1 MSEKSSVRHG
11 LTSAQH
17 EVWLAQQLDPRGTH
31 YKTGS
36 CLEIDGPLDHA
47 LLSTALRHTVSETET
62 LCSRFLTDEDGH
74 PYRAYCPPA
83 PEGSDAVEGP
93 DHVPYT
99 PVLLHHIDLSDHAD
113 PEGEAQRWMERDRAT
128 PVSLDRP
135 GLSSHALFTLGGGRH
150 VYYLG
155 VHHIVIDGTSM
166 ALFYERLAEVY
177 RALRD
182 GHEVP
187 AHSFGDTDRM
197 VAGEEAYRGSA
208 RHERDRAYWTGLFA
222 DRPEPVSLT
231 GRVGARAL
239 APTVR
244 SLTLGPERTGVL
256 GRAAEA
262 TGAHWAR
269 VVIAGVGAFVHR
281 MTGARDIV
289 VSVPVTGRYGANART
304 TPGMVSNRLPL
315 RLAVDPGDSFA
326 RVVEN
331 VSGAMSGL
339 MAHSRYRGEDLDR
352 ELGGSG
358 VSGPSVNVMP
368 YIRPVDFGGPV
379 GLMRSISS
387 GPTTDLTI
395 VLSGTPETGLRVDFE
410 GNPQVYGVQDLDSLQ
425 ERFVRFLADL
435 AADPAA
441 RVDDVALLT
450 SDERDLV
457 LDGWNDTAREVPA
470 ATLPEL
476 LAARAARTP
485 EHEAVVYEGTS
496 LTYAELDARA
506 ERLARALTARG
517 AGPERFV
524 AVAVPRSTELV
535 VALLAVLRSGAA
547 YVPVDPGYPAD
558 RIAHILRDAGAMLV
572 LTTRDAEERLPQD
585 GTPRLLLDGPAA
597 VPETAATAPATAP
610 GPDHPAYVIYTSGS
624 TGRPKGVVVSHRAIV
639 NRLAWMQDTY
649 GLEPSDRVLQKTPS
663 GFDVSVWEFFWP
675 LVQGA
680 TLVVARPEGHLD
692 PAYLADTVRRAGVT
706 TLHFVPS
713 MLDVFLREPSAAS
726 LRGLRRV
733 FCSGEAL
740 SAELRARFRSVSD
753 VPLHNLYGP
762 TEAAVDVTY
771 WPCAEDTGDGPVPI
785 GRPVWNTRMY
795 VLDAALRPVPAG
807 VPGELYIAGVQLARG
822 YLGRPGLSAE
832 RFTADPHGVPGSRM
846 YRTGDLARWNHD
858 GSLDYLGRA
867 DHQVKLRGFRI
878 ELGEIEAA
886 LVRQPEVDQAAVV
899 LREDRPGDQR
909 LVAYTVPAPGSEA
922 DAAPLTARLR
932 ELLPGYMVPAAFVT
946 LPRLPVTPNG
956 KLDRRA
962 LPAPAR
968 TERSGGRAP
977 RTPHEELLRTL
988 FAEVLG
994 VDEVGVDDDF
1004 FELGGHS
1011 LLATRLIS
1019 RIRSTAGAE
1028 VPIQRVFESPSV
1040 AELAPAL
1047 EETGRTRAAVTARP
1061 RPERLPLS
1069 FAQQRLW
1076 FIHQYEGPSPLYNIP
1091 AALRLSGRVDEAAL
1105 SEALADV
1112 VARHE
1117 SLRTVFAEDAHG
1129 PHQVI
1134 LAPEQVPSRL
1144 ETLDSAPERLADDLA
1159 RTARHCFDL
1168 TRDVPLRA
1176 TLLRVAP
1183 EERVL
1188 LLVLHHIAGDGW
1200 SLAPLARDLGTAYA
1214 ARSAGRAPDW
1224 APLPVQY
1231 ADYTLWQR
1239 ELLGTGDDETGS
1251 EAGGE
1256 GGGEGARQLAHWRA
1270 ALAGLPER
1278 LELPTDRPR
1287 PVRRDNSGARLDVT
1301 VPAGLHRSL
1310 AALAGETRTSV
1321 FMVLQ
1326 AALAG
1331 LLTRLGAGTDVPI
1344 GSTIAGRTDAAVE
1357 NLVGFFVNTL
1367 VLRTDTGGD
1376 PTFRELLGRVRER
1389 DLAAYAHQDVPFER
1403 LVEAVNPDRA
1413 TSHHPLFQVMLTFD
1427 TSRQDA
1433 LGELGRLPG
1442 ISTSLLPVH
1451 TGLSRFDL
1459 VFAFDERRDA
1469 EGGHAG
1475 LDLAVEFSTEL
1486 FDTASVRTLT
1496 ERLLRL
1502 LTEVAADPG
1511 ARLGDVDVLLPGE
1524 HHDLLV
1530 AANRPDGAPVSPA
1543 PVTATLPELFE
1554 RQAARHPGRTAL
1566 TFEGTS
1572 LSYADL
1578 NARANRL
1585 ARLLTARGIGPDA
1598 LVALALPRSAEL
1610 VVALLAVVKSGAAYV
1625 PLDPGYPADRL
1636 AHALSDSAPAAL
1648 LTDRATADRLPAHE
1662 VPLVVLGDDPAH
1674 PDGDATRA
1682 YPATDLAQSERIRPL
1697 DPRDTAYVIYTS
1709 GSTGRPKGVA
1719 VPHRNVVRLFSATEQ
1734 WFGFDEHDV
1743 WTLFHSY
1750 AFDFSVWEL
1759 WGPLLHGGRL
1769 VVVPHD
1775 VSRDPAAFLS
1785 LLARERVT
1793 VLNQTPSAFHQL
1805 AAADRESRDE
1815 LALRTVVFGGEALDL
1830 SRLADWYERHAEDA
1844 PALVNM
1850 YGITET
1856 TVHVSHIALDRA
1868 TAAAAS
1874 ASTIG
1879 VNIPDL
1885 RVYVL
1890 DDRLRPTAPGVTGE
1904 MYVAG
1909 AGLARGYLGRPALT
1923 ADRFPADPYA
1933 ALFGEHGT
1941 RMYRTGDLARRR
1953 TDGGLDYL
1961 GRADQQVKIRGF
1973 RIEPG
1978 EIEAVLAAHPAVDDV
1993 AVVAREDVQG
2003 DPRLVAYV
2011 VSGTGTTARALH
2023 DHAAGH
2029 LPDHMLP
2036 SAFVTLDAL
2045 PLTPNGKLDA
2055 KALPAPAHAGQV
2067 TGRAPRGPREEILC
2081 SLFAEVLGV
2090 PRLTVDDSFFDLGG
2104 HSLLAT
2110 RLAARIRSTLGVEL
2124 SVRRLFES
2132 PTVAGLS
2139 AALDGAERAG
2149 AALTAGARPER
2160 LPLSYAQQRLW
2171 FLHQLEGP
2179 SPTYNIT
2186 GALRLTG
2193 ALVPQALRA
2202 AFQDVVVRHESLRTV
2217 FTEDARGAR
2226 QTVLDAASVR
2236 FELPVTD
2243 LTEDLLGRRLEEAA
2257 RHCFDLTT
2265 DIPVRAELFRLG
2277 ADEHVLLLMVHH
2289 IAGDGWSLGPLVRDL
2304 AAAYTARA
2312 AGHAPDWAPLP
2323 VQYADF
2329 ALWQRASLG
2338 DASDATSP
2346 AGRQLAYWKQAL
2358 AGLPDRLEL
2367 PADRPL
2373 PAVASHRGGRVPLT
2387 VPADLHRGA
2396 VALARESRTSVFMVL
2411 QAALAALLTR
2421 LGAGDDIPLGTPVA
2435 GRGDDAVDQVV
2446 GFFVNT
2452 LVLRTDTSGDPTF
2465 RELLD
2470 RVRDTDLSAYDHQ
2483 DLPFEHLVDVLSPT
2497 RSLSHNPLFQVL
2509 LSLDTTQQDALAAL
2523 ATTGLGV
2530 RLLDVTTGVAKLD
2543 LALELAE
2550 HRDADG
2556 TPAGLV
2562 GAAEYSA
2569 DLFDEGTVALL
2580 VERFLRLLAALVAD
2594 PGRRIG
2600 EVDVLSSRELDR
2612 VLVEWNDT
2620 PRSPVDRT
2628 FADYVA
2634 EHAADRPDHLAVESA
2649 DATLTYGELNERANR
2664 LARRFLELGAGPERF
2679 VAVALPRSAD
2689 LVVSA
2694 LAAFKAGAAYLPVD
2708 PAYPAERI
2716 THLVRDASPTLVVTT
2731 SALAAGLP
2739 DTGTP
2744 VLLLDDAGTA
2754 SALAALP
2761 GHDVTDAER
2770 PAPLR
2775 PEHPAYMIYTS
2786 GTTGRP
2792 KGVVVTHTG
2801 LPGLVD
2807 IFTRDCAAGPG
2818 SKVLQHL
2825 SPSFDASFWE
2835 LAMGLLTGAAL
2846 VVAPQETTPGPELA
2860 ELATRYAATHLSLTT
2875 SVLGLLPEGS
2885 LPEGLTLVVG
2895 AEAIP
2900 PELVERW
2907 SPGRTMLNSYGP
2919 TETTV
2924 CSTMSGP
2931 LSGPLTPP
2939 IGSPVANTAV
2949 YVLDAAL
2956 RPVPPGVPGELY
2968 AAGPHLA
2975 RGYHARPALT
2985 SERFVANPFGDP
2997 GTRLYRTGDL
3007 VRWLPDGELEYLGRV
3022 DTQVKIRGLRIE
3034 PTEIEAVI
3042 TERPHLARAAVIV
3055 REDRPGDRRL
3065 VAYVVPEPG
3074 RTVDTAA
3081 LRAELRETLPDH
3093 MIPTAFVVLA
3103 ALPLTINGKLD
3114 RKALPAPD
3122 YSARTSGR
3130 AARDPRE
3137 RLLVELFGEILGVE
3151 SAGVDDGFFDLGG
3164 DSILSIQLVGRARA
3178 AGLVLSVR
3186 DVFEHQTPALLARSA
3201 AEGAGPD
3208 RSARDTDVPAYGP
3221 TPRTPMMGWFADLGS
3236 DMAEFNQSLVLR
3248 VPAALDFDRLGTAL
3262 RAVLDRH
3269 DALRMRVAGDWTIEV
3284 PEPGSVTPA
3293 DCLVRFDAVGLDES
3307 AVRSAVTEQARA
3319 ARSRLAPADGRML
3332 QAVWLDRGA
3341 AQDGLLVLVAN
3352 HLVMDGVTWRILIPD
3367 LAAAYAGD
3375 ALAPVGTPWRRW
3387 ALALTDLAGQP
3398 RTEEELEHWRS
3409 VLGDTPRALRVDPA
3423 RDTHATAGEITAELD
3438 ADTTE
3443 ALLTW
3448 VPGVCRA
3455 TINDVL
3461 LSTFALAVAQWRHG
3475 RAEDPSAPVVV
3486 DLESHGRHEEAVPGA
3501 ELSRTAGWFTSM
3513 YPVRLAPP
3521 AASGD
3526 VSAIRTLKAV
3536 KEQLRAV
3543 PGDGLGYGLLRHL
3556 NPRTRDVL
3564 AALPVPEFGFN
3575 YLGQIGQEGSDEDP
3589 WTIEGGDV
3597 AGIDG
3602 AMPLAHPVD
3611 VNAVARETADGT
3623 RLRARW
3629 TYSRTELETEDTQR
3643 LADAWFRM
3651 LRRLVEEARQPGA
3664 GGLTPSDIAHPTLG
3678 QDEIEHLESD
3688 LPGLQDVLPLA
3699 PLQEGFLFLNLYDE
3713 NARDVYVGQLAF
3725 DLEGTFDGARMR
3737 AAAHALLRR
3746 HANLRAGFRQ
3756 TGSGAWVQVVPAD
3769 VAPDWREY
3777 DLTDRAENERDTEA
3791 ARLAADDRER
3801 RFDLTSP
3808 PLMRF
3813 TAIRLSADRVRL
3825 VMTNHHILLDG
3836 WSMPLLWQELTELYV
3851 SGGDPV
3857 SLPRVRPYRE
3867 YLAWLD
3873 ARDREAARTAWQES
3887 LSGLDEATLL
3897 APGAGPAEAA
3907 PLSVPFGLD
3916 RDATAALSAWARGQG
3931 VTMNTVVQGAWA
3943 LALAQA
3949 TGRDD
3954 VVFGATVSGRPPELP
3969 GVESMIGLFINT
3981 LPVRARLDHAEPLG
3995 DLFRRLQAEQARL
4008 LDHQWA
4014 GLADIQRW
4022 AGHGELFDTAM
4033 VFQNYPVSADTTSR
4047 QLDGL
4052 RVAGYDAVE
4061 STDFAVNLVAHT
4073 RDDALRL
4080 RLDHRADTCPGD
4092 LVRSLADRMLRVL
4105 EALVTDSDIPV
4116 ARLDTLDPAERE
4128 RVLVE
4133 WNGARTELP
4142 GTPLHELITEQ
4153 AHRTP
4158 DATAVA
4164 CGDTSLTYA
4173 ELDARA
4179 NQLARHLLEQGV
4191 GAEDFVAITL
4201 PKSLDA
4207 ITSMLA
4213 VLKTGAA
4220 YLPIDPDYPAE
4231 RITYILGDARPAL
4244 TLTEPVNPADYENR
4258 PHGPLT
4264 DAERRSPWSP
4274 RHAAYM
4280 IYTSGST
4287 GRPKGV
4293 IIEHHALATY
4303 LHRARRTY
4311 TAMNGDT
4318 VLHSPLAFDL
4328 TITALWTPLTA
4339 GGTVHL
4345 TSLEETVAQ
4354 PSLIKA
4360 TPSHLPLLTTLP
4372 ETASPSHTLIL
4383 GGEALHTDHLTA
4395 WRAQHPHVQV
4405 VNAYGPT
4412 ESTVNITDYHLDG
4425 TEEGSVPIG
4434 RPFANTQVYVL
4445 DAALR
4450 PVPPGV
4456 TGELY
4461 LAGEQLAR
4469 GYHGRPALTSERFVA
4484 NPFGDPGTRLY
4495 RTGDLAHWN
4504 HHGHLTYDG
4513 RTDHQI
4519 KLRGHRI
4526 ELGEIDTTLTTQ
4538 PGITQAT
4545 VQLREDQPGD
4555 QRLVAYVVTTDEY
4568 DAEAT
4573 TAALRGR
4580 LPDYMVPTAYVT
4592 LDALP
4597 LTPNGKLD
4605 RKALPAPTY
4614 TPTTTTGRTPRTPRE
4629 EVLCTLF
4636 AEVLGVDRVTIDD
4649 NFFDLGGHSLLATR
4663 LVSRTRTA
4671 LHVELSIR
4679 QLFETPTVAGL
4690 ADALD
4695 TSGTV
4700 RTALTAKPRPER
4712 IPLSYAQQ
4720 RLWFLHQ
4727 LEGPSATY
4735 NTVLTLR
4742 LDGTLDVE
4750 ALRAAIGDVVA
4761 RHESL
4766 RTVFTEDEQGSYQ
4779 IVLPVE
4785 AASTPFTVVDVTEEE
4800 VGARLDEAVG
4810 HRFDLAQELP
4820 ARTSLFRVSERE
4832 HVLLLLI
4839 HHIASDAWS
4848 RAPLAQ
4854 DLTAAYAARVRS
4866 EAPAWAPL
4874 AVQYADYALWQQ
4886 EILGDESDADSLAGR
4901 QLDYWKQQLAG
4912 LPEQLDLPTDRPR
4925 PAVAGYSGDRI
4936 PFTVPAELH
4945 TRLTEL
4951 ARATNTSA
4959 FMVIQAAVAVL
4970 LTRLGAGED
4979 IPIGT
4984 PVAGRTDDAADD
4996 LIGLFINTL
5005 VLRTD
5010 TAGDPSFRRLLDRV
5024 RDTDLAAYAHQ
5035 DLPFERLVE
5044 ALNPTRTL
5052 SHHPLFQVL
5061 LTFNNTDHEGALK
5074 DIAGLPGLAVTL
5086 REVQRTSSKFDL
5098 SFGFA
5103 ESFDASRRP
5112 QGIEAALDF
5121 STELLDRDSAQAIAD
5136 RFLRVLEAATAL
5148 PDRPIG
5154 TIDLMDAAERE
5165 RVLVEW
5171 NGPRTEL
5178 PGTPLHE
5185 LITEQAHRTPDATA
5199 VACGDTFL
5207 TYAELDARANQLARH
5222 LLEQGVGAEDFVA
5235 IALPKSLD
5243 AITSMLAVLKTGAAY
5258 LPIDPDY
5265 PAERITY
5272 ILDDARPALTITE
5285 PVNPAD
5291 YENRPHGPV
5300 TDAERRS
5307 PWSPRHAAYMIYTS
5321 GSTGRPKGVII
5332 EHHAL
5337 ATYLHRARRTYTAMN
5352 GDTVLHSPLAFDLTI
5367 TALWTPLTAG
5377 GTVHLTSLEE
5387 TVAQPS
5393 LIKATPSHLPLL
5405 TTLPETASPSHTLIL
5420 GGEALHTDHLTAWR
5434 AQHPH
5439 VQVINAYGPTESTV
5453 NITDHHLDG
5462 TEEGSVPIGR
5472 PFANTQVYVLD
5483 AALRPVPPGVTGELY
5498 LAGEQLAR
5506 GYHGRPALTSERFV
5520 ANPFGDPG
5528 TRLYRTGDLAHWNH
5542 HGHLTYDGRTDHQIK
5557 LRGHRIELGEIDTT
5571 LTTQPG
5577 ITQATVQ
5584 LREDQPGD
5592 QRLVAYVVTTDEYDE
5607 TTLRDAVAHALPDYM
5622 RPTAYVTLDAL
5633 PLTPN
5638 GKLDRKALPAP
5649 TYTPTTTGRTPRTP
5663 REEILCTLFAEVLG
5677 VDRVT
5682 IDDNFFDLGG
5692 HSLLATRLVSRVRT
5706 ALHVELS
5713 VRQFFETPTIAGLS
5727 GALDQADGARAAL
5740 TAKPRPERIPLSYA
5754 QQRLWFLHQL
5764 EGPSATYNIP
5774 TTLRLTGTLDQ
5785 DALHAAINDLLARH
5799 ESLRT
5804 AYTEDEQG
5812 PRQVIREWE
5821 PGLLP
5826 LVVVDTEEGELDAR
5840 LSGAVHHAF
5849 DLTAGIP
5856 VRATL
5861 FRISEREHVLLLLIH
5876 HIATDAW
5883 SRTPLGQDLAA
5894 AYTARCAG
5902 DAPAWEPLPVQYADY
5917 ALWQREVLGDEADAD
5932 SAAGRQLAHWKERLA
5947 GLPEQLELPT
5957 DRPRPAVADQDGDRV
5972 AFSLDAGL
5980 YARLTELARST
5991 HSSTFMVVQAAL
6003 AALLTRLGAGEDI
6016 PIGTPVAGRTDG
6028 ATENL
6033 VGFFVNTLVLR
6044 TDTSGNPTFRDLLE
6058 KTRRTDL
6065 AAYAHQDLPFER
6077 LVEALNPVRTLAHH
6091 PLFQVM
6097 LILSTADT
6105 DPDASLALPGLRV
6118 GVERS
6123 RLGAA
6128 KVDLAFA
6135 LAETRDGEG
6144 RSTGLTGAL
6153 DFRTD
6158 LFDRSTA
6165 RSLVERF
6172 VRVLETVV
6180 TDPGVRLSHV
6190 PVLAGT
6196 ERHRLL
6202 GEGAGTALE
6211 DLDATLPELF
6221 AAQVLRTPDAPALVQ
6236 GATTVSY
6243 AELDARTTRLARVLR
6258 QQGVRLGTPVVMLME
6273 RSLAHVVATLAI
6285 SRAGGAYVPLHDT
6298 YPLDRMRHVVADTA
6312 ATLVLADRAE
6322 AARAGELGARVMV
6335 VDEFGA
6341 PPGSGYVDGVPDV
6354 GLCPQDL
6361 AYVMYTS
6368 GSTGVP
6374 KGVAVTHRGVVDLV
6388 RDHCWRPDAHER
6400 VLLHAPHAFDV
6411 SCYEMWV
6418 PLVSGGTVVVAP
6430 PGHLD
6435 AAAVTDLIAAHDI
6448 TAIHLTAGFFRV
6460 VAEEAPECFAGVREV
6475 LTGGDVVSPAAVA
6488 RVLEHAPRTVLRH
6501 LYGPTETTLC
6511 VTQHEVRAPYAARG
6525 SLPVGRPTGNTRAYV
6540 LDQYLQPVPAGVPGE
6555 LFISGTG
6562 LARGYLGRPDLTSER
6577 FVADPYGGSGERMY
6591 RTGDLVR
6598 YNPAGELEYLARADD
6613 QVKIRGFRV
6622 ELGEIETVLS
6632 TRPELAQAAVIVR
6645 EDRPG
6650 DRRLVAYV
6658 VAAEGRAGEADP
6670 DALRAF
6676 ARQALP
6682 DYMVPSAF
6690 VVLDALPL
6698 TVNGKLDR
6706 KALPA
6711 PDYAAASTGRAART
6725 PAEEL
6730 LCTLFAEVLG
6740 LSAVGIDDGFFDLGG
6755 DSILSIQLVSRARAA
6770 GLPLA
6775 VRDVFEYQSTAELA
6789 AALAERDGDAH
6800 PEVDEVPPH
6809 GPVPL
6814 TPVMARVAELG
6825 LGGDDFNQSVVV
6837 ALPPAVDGDRLAG
6850 ALQSV
6855 LDHHDAL
6862 RLLVRPDGSAEV
6874 RGPGSVPAADV
6885 LRVVTASPGADDL
6898 DGLVAEVARAARDRL
6913 APAEGR
6919 MLQAVLVDRGAERA
6933 GVLVLVAHHLVVDSV
6948 TWSIVVPDLATAYRG
6963 AEPAPVGTSWR
6974 QWATSLERLATD
6986 PRVEAEITHWE
6997 HTLAGAGALRLDRA
7011 RDVQGEA
7018 GRVGLDL
7025 PSPTTEALLTQVPGS
7040 VNASVNDVLLTAFAF
7055 AVAEWRRGRGE
7066 DPDAPVVVDLESHG
7080 RHEDAVPGAELSRT
7094 AGWFTALHP
7103 VRLAPDV
7110 TDWGRLHQDGDALQD
7125 GLKQVKEQIR
7135 AVPGDGIGFGLLRH
7149 LNPTTGPRLAS
7160 LPEPDFGFNYL
7171 GRRVAPATG
7180 APEPWTV
7187 TGGGVAASRPAAP
7200 MAHAVEISAVVH
7212 EGADGPR
7219 LRAEWTYARRLV
7231 PDHDARL
7238 LAEHWFRA
7246 LEALVE
7252 HAGRPGAGGLTPSDV
7267 TLDSLSQ
7274 SEIEEFESDLES
7286 EWEIEQ

>member
-197 VAGEEAYRGSA
+197 VAGEVAYRGSA

-435 AADPAA
+435 ATDPAA

-450 SDERDLV
+450 PDERDLV

-585 GTPRLLLDGPAA
+585 GTPRLLLDDPAA
-597 VPETAATAPATAP
+597 VPETTATAPAAAP

-639 NRLAWMQDTY
+639 NRLAWMQGTY

-675 LVQGA
+675 LLQGA

-726 LRGLRRV
+726 LSGLRRV

-932 ELLPGYMVPAAFVT
+932 ELLPGYMVPAAFVS

-968 TERSGGRAP
+968 TERSAGRAP

-1069 FAQQRLW
+1069 FAQRRLW

-1159 RTARHCFDL
+1159 RTARHRFDL

-1183 EERVL
+1183 EEHVL

-1486 FDTASVRTLT
+1486 FDTATVRTLT

-1530 AANRPDGAPVSPA
+1530 AANRPYGAPVSPT

-1815 LALRTVVFGGEALDL
+1815 LVLRTVVFGGEALDL

-1856 TVHVSHIALDRA
+1856 TVHVSHVALDRA

-2011 VSGTGTTARALH
+2011 VTGTGTTARALH

-2139 AALDGAERAG
+2139 AVLDGAERAG

-2600 EVDVLSSRELDR
+2600 EADVLSARELDR

-2628 FADYVA
+2628 FADHVA

-2649 DATLTYGELNERANR
+2649 DGTLTYGELNERANR

-2761 GHDVTDAER
+2761 GHDVTDADR

-2860 ELATRYAATHLSLTT
+2860 ELATRHAATHLSLTT

-2939 IGSPVANTAV
+2939 IGSPVSNTAV

-3093 MIPTAFVVLA
+3093 MIPTAFVVLP

-3319 ARSRLAPADGRML
+3319 ARARLAPADGRML

-3629 TYSRTELETEDTQR
+3629 TYSRTELEAEDTQR

-3813 TAIRLSADRVRL
+3813 TAIRLSSGHVRL

-3887 LSGLDEATLL
+3887 LSGLDETTLL

-3916 RDATAALSAWARGQG
+3916 RDATAALSAWARGHG

-4080 RLDHRADTCPGD
+4080 RLDHRADTCAGD

-4133 WNGARTELP
+4133 WNGPRTELP

-4164 CGDTSLTYA
+4164 CGDASLTYA

-4220 YLPIDPDYPAE
+4220 YLPIDPDYPTE
-4231 RITYILGDARPAL
+4231 RITYILDDARPAL

-4274 RHAAYM
+4274 RHPAYM

-4354 PSLIKA
+4354 PTLIKA

-4383 GGEALHTDHLTA
+4383 GGEALHTDHLAT
-4395 WRAQHPHVQV
+4395 WRTQHPHVQII
-4405 VNAYGPT
+4405 NAYGPT
-4412 ESTVNITDYHLDG
+4412 ESTVNITDHHLDG
-4425 TEEGSVPIG
+4425 TEDGPVPIG

-4450 PVPPGV
+4450 PLPPGV

-4469 GYHGRPALTSERFVA
+4469 GYHGRAALTSERFVA

-4580 LPDYMVPTAYVT
+4580 LPDYMVPTAYVI

-4614 TPTTTTGRTPRTPRE
+4614 TPTTTGRTPRTPRE
-4629 EVLCTLF
+4629 EILCTLF

-4663 LVSRTRTA
+4663 LVSRVRTA

-4766 RTVFTEDEQGSYQ
+4766 RTVFTEDEQGAYQ

-4800 VGARLDEAVG
+4800 VGTRLDEAVG

-4886 EILGDESDADSLAGR
+4886 EMLGDETDADSLAGR
-4901 QLDYWKQQLAG
+4901 QLDYWKQQLAD

-4945 TRLTEL
+4945 ARLTEL

-5136 RFLRVLEAATAL
+5136 RFLRVLETATAL

-5171 NGPRTEL
+5171 NGARTEL

-5185 LITEQAHRTPDATA
+5185 LITEQAHRTPDA
-5199 VACGDTFL
+5199 VALVCEDTSL

-5235 IALPKSLD
+5235 ITLPKSLD
-5243 AITSMLAVLKTGAAY
+5243 AITCMLAVLKTGAAY

-5265 PAERITY
+5265 PTERITY

-5285 PVNPAD
+5285 PIPEEQYAGH
-5291 YENRPHGPV
+5291 PTTTL
-5300 TDAERRS
+5300 TDTDRRS
-5307 PWSPRHAAYMIYTS
+5307 PWSPRHPAYMIYTS

-5387 TVAQPS
+5387 TVAQPT

-5420 GGEALHTDHLTAWR
+5420 GGEALHTDHLATWR
-5434 AQHPH
+5434 TQHPH
-5439 VQVINAYGPTESTV
+5439 VQIINAYGPTESTV

-5462 TEEGSVPIGR
+5462 TEDGPVPIGR

-5483 AALRPVPPGVTGELY
+5483 AALRPLPPGITGELY

-5506 GYHGRPALTSERFV
+5506 GYHARPALTSERFV

-5571 LTTQPG
+5571 LNNQPG

-5584 LREDQPGD
+5584 LREDTPGD
-5592 QRLVAYVVTTDEYDE
+5592 QRLVAYLVTTDEYDE
-5607 TTLRDAVAHALPDYM
+5607 NTLRDAVAHALPDYM

-5804 AYTEDEQG
+5804 TYTEDEQG

-6044 TDTSGNPTFRDLLE
+6044 TDTSGNPTFRELLE

-6202 GEGAGTALE
+6202 GEGTGPALG

-6243 AELDARTTRLARVLR
+6243 AELDVRTTRLARVLR
-6258 QQGVRLGTPVVMLME
+6258 QQGVRPGTPVVMLME

-6632 TRPELAQAAVIVR
+6632 TRPELAQAAVVVR

-6658 VAAEGRAGEADP
+6658 VAAEGLAGEAGP

-6837 ALPPAVDGDRLAG
+6837 SLPPAVDADRLAG

-6885 LRVVTASPGADDL
+6885 LRVVTGSPGADDL

-6919 MLQAVLVDRGAERA
+6919 MLQAVLVDLGAERA

-7200 MAHAVEISAVVH
+7200 VAHAVEISAVVH

>member
-1 MSEKSSVRHG
+1 MSENSSVRHG

-47 LLSTALRHTVSETET
+47 LLSAALRHTVAGTET
-62 LCSRFLTDEDGH
+62 LCSRFLTDEEGR

-83 PEGSDAVEGP
+83 PEGSEAVEDP
-93 DHVPYT
+93 DGVPYT
-99 PVLLHHIDLSDHAD
+99 PVLLHHVDLSGHED
-113 PEGEAQRWMERDRAT
+113 PDREAQRWMERDRAT
-128 PVSLDRP
+128 PVPLDRP

-177 RALRD
+177 HALRD
-182 GHEVP
+182 GHDIP

-208 RHERDRAYWTGLFA
+208 RHERDRAYWTDLFA

-231 GRVGARAL
+231 GRGGARVL

-256 GRAAEA
+256 GEAAEA

-289 VSVPVTGRYGANART
+289 VSVPVTGRYGANARV

-315 RLAVDPGDSFA
+315 RLAVHPGDSFA

-339 MAHSRYRGEDLDR
+339 LAHSRYRGEDLDR

-358 VSGPSVNVMP
+358 VSGPTVNVMP

-387 GPTTDLTI
+387 GPTSDLNI
-395 VLSGTPETGLRVDFE
+395 VVSGTPEAGLRVDFE
-410 GNPQVYGVQDLDSLQ
+410 GNPQVYGARDLDALQ
-425 ERFVRFLADL
+425 ERFVRFLAGL
-435 AADPAA
+435 ATDPAA
-441 RVDDVALLT
+441 RLDDVALLT
-450 SDERDLV
+450 PEERALV

-470 ATLPEL
+470 TTLPAL
-476 LAARAARTP
+476 LAAQAARTP
-485 EHEAVVYEGTS
+485 GREAVVHEGSS

-506 ERLARALTARG
+506 ERLAGALTARG

-524 AVAVPRSTELV
+524 AVAVTRSTELV

-558 RIAHILRDAGAMLV
+558 RIAHIVRDAGAMLV
-572 LTTRDAEERLPQD
+572 LTTRDTEERLPRD
-585 GTPRLLLDGPAA
+585 GTPRLLLDDPAA
-597 VPETAATAPATAP
+597 APEPAAGAPAAAP
-610 GPDHPAYVIYTSGS
+610 LPDHPAYVIYTSGS

-692 PAYLADTVRRAGVT
+692 PAYLADTVRREGVT

-726 LRGLRRV
+726 LGGLRRV

-740 SAELRARFRSVSD
+740 SAELRARFRAVSD

-771 WPCAEDTGDGPVPI
+771 WPCSEDTGDGPVPI

-822 YLGRPGLSAE
+822 YLGRPGLSAG
-832 RFTADPHGVPGSRM
+832 RFTADPHGAPGSRM

-886 LVRQPEVDQAAVV
+886 LTRQPEVGQAAVV

-909 LVAYTVPAPGSEA
+909 LVAYTVPAPGAEA
-922 DAAPLTARLR
+922 GAALLTARLR
-932 ELLPGYMVPAAFVT
+932 ELLPGYMVPASFVA
-946 LPRLPVTPNG
+946 LPALPVTPNG

-968 TERSGGRAP
+968 TERAGGRAP
-977 RTPHEELLRTL
+977 GTPAEELLCTL

-994 VDEVGVDDDF
+994 VDEVGVDDGF

-1019 RIRSTAGAE
+1019 RIRSVAGAE
-1028 VPIQRVFESPSV
+1028 VPIQRVFESPTV

-1047 EETGRTRAAVTARP
+1047 EETGRARAAVTARP

-1091 AALRLSGRVDEAAL
+1091 AALRLTGTVDETAL
-1105 SEALADV
+1105 SAAVADV

-1134 LAPEQVPSRL
+1134 LSPGRAPSRL
-1144 ETLDSAPERLADDLA
+1144 ETLDSSPDRLADDLA
-1159 RTARHCFDL
+1159 RTARHRFDL

-1183 EERVL
+1183 GERVL

-1214 ARSAGRAPDW
+1214 ARSDGTAPDW

-1239 ELLGTGDDETGS
+1239 ELLGAGDDE
-1251 EAGGE
+1251 
-1256 GGGEGARQLAHWRA
+1256 GEGARQLAHWRK

-1287 PVRRDNSGARLDVT
+1287 PVRRDNSGDRLDVT
-1301 VPAGLHRSL
+1301 VPAALHRSL
-1310 AALAGETRTSV
+1310 GALAAETRTSV

-1331 LLTRLGAGTDVPI
+1331 LLTRLGAGEDVPI

-1427 TSRQDA
+1427 TTQQDA

-1469 EGGHAG
+1469 DGGRAG

-1486 FDTASVRTLT
+1486 FDAGTVRTLT
-1496 ERLLRL
+1496 DRLLRL

-1511 ARLGDVDVLLPGE
+1511 MRLGDVDVLVPGE
-1524 HHDLLV
+1524 RHDLLV
-1530 AANRPDGAPVSPA
+1530 TANRPDGAAASPA

-1648 LTDRATADRLPAHE
+1648 LTDRATAGRLPAHE
-1662 VPLVVLGDDPAH
+1662 VPRIVLGEATDP
-1674 PDGDATRA
+1674 
-1682 YPATDLAQSERIRPL
+1682 YPATDLAQSERVRPL

-1719 VPHRNVVRLFSATEQ
+1719 VPHRNVVRLFSATEH

-1805 AAADRESRDE
+1805 AAADRESGTE

-1856 TVHVSHIALDRA
+1856 TVHVSHFALDRA

-1933 ALFGEHGT
+1933 ALFGERGT

-2011 VSGTGTTARALH
+2011 VTGAGTTARVLH

-2036 SAFVTLDAL
+2036 SAFVTLDVL

-2090 PRLTVDDSFFDLGG
+2090 PRLTIDDSFFDLGG

-2110 RLAARIRSTLGVEL
+2110 RLAARIRGTLGVEL

-2149 AALTAGARPER
+2149 SALTAGVRPER

-2186 GALRLTG
+2186 GALRLAG
-2193 ALVPQALRA
+2193 ALIPEALRA

-2217 FTEDARGAR
+2217 FTEDAQGAR
-2226 QTVLDAASVR
+2226 QTVLDAAGVR
-2236 FELPVTD
+2236 FGLPVTD
-2243 LTEDLLGRRLEEAA
+2243 VPEDLLGRRLEEAA

-2289 IAGDGWSLGPLVRDL
+2289 IAGDGWSLGPLIRDL

-2312 AGHAPDWAPLP
+2312 SGHAPDWAPLP

-2329 ALWQRASLG
+2329 TLWQRAALG
-2338 DASDATSP
+2338 DASDRTSS

-2387 VPADLHRGA
+2387 VPADLHRAA
-2396 VALARESRTSVFMVL
+2396 VELARESRTSVFMVL

-2421 LGAGDDIPLGTPVA
+2421 MGAGDDVPLGTPVA

-2470 RVRDTDLSAYDHQ
+2470 RVRETDLSAYDHQ

-2523 ATTGLGV
+2523 SATGLGV
-2530 RLLDVTTGVAKLD
+2530 SLLEVATGVAKLD

-2550 HRDADG
+2550 HRDGDG
-2556 TPAGLV
+2556 APAGLV

-2580 VERFLRLLAALVAD
+2580 VERFLRLLAALLAD

-2600 EVDVLSSRELDR
+2600 DVDVLSSRELDR
-2612 VLVEWNDT
+2612 VLIEWNDT
-2620 PRSPVDRT
+2620 ARRPVDRT

-2634 EHAADRPDHLAVESA
+2634 AHAADRPGLLAVESA
-2649 DATLTYGELNERANR
+2649 DGTLTYGELDERANR
-2664 LARRFLELGAGPERF
+2664 LARRLLELGAGPERF
-2679 VAVALPRSAD
+2679 VAVALPRSAG

-2708 PAYPAERI
+2708 PAHPAERI
-2716 THLVRDASPTLVVTT
+2716 THLVRDAAPVLVVTT

-2744 VLLLDDAGTA
+2744 VVLLDDPGTA
-2754 SALAALP
+2754 AALAALP
-2761 GHDVTDAER
+2761 GHDVTDADR
-2770 PAPLR
+2770 PAALR

-2801 LPGLVD
+2801 LPGLLD
-2807 IFTRDCAAGPG
+2807 IFTRDCAVGPG

-2846 VVAPQETTPGPELA
+2846 VVAEQETTPGPELA
-2860 ELATRYAATHLSLTT
+2860 ELATRHSATHLSLTT

-2885 LPEGLTLVVG
+2885 LPDGLTLVVG

-2939 IGSPVANTAV
+2939 IGSPVTNTAV

-2968 AAGPHLA
+2968 SAGPHLA
-2975 RGYHARPALT
+2975 RGYHGRAALT

-3034 PTEIEAVI
+3034 PTEIEAVV
-3042 TERPHLARAAVIV
+3042 TERPHLARAAVVV

-3074 RTVDTAA
+3074 HSVDTAA

-3093 MIPTAFVVLA
+3093 MIPTAFVVLD
-3103 ALPLTINGKLD
+3103 ALPLTLNGKLD

-3137 RLLVELFGEILGVE
+3137 RLLVELFGEVLGAE

-3186 DVFEHQTPALLARSA
+3186 DVFEHQTPALLARCA
-3201 AEGAGPD
+3201 ADAPASGPATSD
-3208 RSARDTDVPAYGP
+3208 SGVPAYGP
-3221 TPRTPMMGWFADLGS
+3221 APRTPMMGWFADLGS
-3236 DMAEFNQSLVLR
+3236 NTAEFNQSLVLR
-3248 VPAALDFDRLGTAL
+3248 VPAALDLDRLGVAL
-3262 RAVLDRH
+3262 QAVLDRH
-3269 DALRMRVAGDWTIEV
+3269 DALRMRVAGDWSIEI

-3293 DCLVRFDAVGLDES
+3293 DCLVRFDAVRLDES

-3341 AQDGLLVLVAN
+3341 ARDGLLVLVAN

-3367 LAAAYAGD
+3367 LAAAYAGE
-3375 ALAPVGTPWRRW
+3375 ALAAVGTPWRRW
-3387 ALALTDLAGQP
+3387 ALALTDLAGRA
-3398 RTEEELEHWRS
+3398 RTEDELDHWRS
-3409 VLGDTPRALRVDPA
+3409 VLGDTPRTLRVDPV

-3438 ADTTE
+3438 AETTE

-3448 VPGVCRA
+3448 VPGVCGA

-3461 LSTFALAVAQWRHG
+3461 LSTFALAVAQWRQG
-3475 RAEDPSAPVVV
+3475 RSENPAAPVVV

-3521 AASGD
+3521 ALSGD
-3526 VSAIRTLKAV
+3526 GSAIRTLKAV

-3543 PGDGLGYGLLRHL
+3543 PGEGLGYGLLRHL

-3575 YLGQIGQEGSDEDP
+3575 YLGRIGQEGTDEAP

-3629 TYSRTELETEDTQR
+3629 TYSRELEPEDTQR
-3643 LADAWFRM
+3643 LADAWFRL
-3651 LRRLVEEARQPGA
+3651 LRRLVEESRQPGA
-3664 GGLTPSDIAHPTLG
+3664 GGLTPSDVAHPALG
-3678 QDEIEHLESD
+3678 QGEIEHLEGVV
-3688 LPGLQDVLPLA
+3688 PGLQDVLPLA

-3713 NARDVYVGQLAF
+3713 QARDVYVGQLAF
-3725 DLEGTFDGARMR
+3725 DLVGAFDGTRMR
-3737 AAAHALLRR
+3737 AAARALLRR

-3756 TGSGAWVQVVPAD
+3756 SGSGAWVQVVPAE
-3769 VAPDWREY
+3769 VEPDWREH
-3777 DLTDRAENERDTEA
+3777 DLTDRTEDEREAEAR
-3791 ARLAADDRER
+3791 RLAAEDRER

-3813 TAIRLSADRVRL
+3813 LALRLSADRVRL

-3857 SLPRVRPYRE
+3857 SLPRVRPYRD
-3867 YLAWLD
+3867 YLSWLD

-3887 LSGLDEATLL
+3887 LAGLDEATLL
-3897 APGAGPAEAA
+3897 AQGTARAET
-3907 PLSVPFGLD
+3907 PTLSVSFGLD
-3916 RDATAALSAWARGQG
+3916 GDATAALSAWARGRG

-3981 LPVRARLDHAEPLG
+3981 LPVRARLDHAEPL
-3995 DLFRRLQAEQARL
+3995 DALFRRLQAEQARL

-4014 GLADIQRW
+4014 GLADIQQW

-4052 RVAGYDAVE
+4052 RVAGFDAVE

-4080 RLDHRADTCPGD
+4080 RLDHRADTCSGD

-4105 EALVTDSDIPV
+4105 EALVTDSDRPV
-4116 ARLDTLDPAERE
+4116 AHLDTLDPAERE

-4133 WNGARTELP
+4133 WNGVRTELP
-4142 GTPLHELITEQ
+4142 GTPLHDLISEQ

-4158 DATAVA
+4158 DAVAVVCDA
-4164 CGDTSLTYA
+4164 VSLTYA
-4173 ELDARA
+4173 ELDRRA
-4179 NQLARHLLEQGV
+4179 NQLARHLLAQGL

-4201 PKSLDA
+4201 PKSVDA

-4213 VLKTGAA
+4213 V
-4220 YLPIDPDYPAE
+4220 
-4231 RITYILGDARPAL
+4231 
-4244 TLTEPVNPADYENR
+4244 V
-4258 PHGPLT
+4258 
-4264 DAERRSPWSP
+4264 
-4274 RHAAYM
+4274 
-4280 IYTSGST
+4280 
-4287 GRPKGV
+4287 
-4293 IIEHHALATY
+4293 
-4303 LHRARRTY
+4303 
-4311 TAMNGDT
+4311 
-4318 VLHSPLAFDL
+4318 
-4328 TITALWTPLTA
+4328 
-4339 GGTVHL
+4339 
-4345 TSLEETVAQ
+4345 
-4354 PSLIKA
+4354 
-4360 TPSHLPLLTTLP
+4360 
-4372 ETASPSHTLIL
+4372 
-4383 GGEALHTDHLTA
+4383 
-4395 WRAQHPHVQV
+4395 
-4405 VNAYGPT
+4405 
-4412 ESTVNITDYHLDG
+4412 
-4425 TEEGSVPIG
+4425 
-4434 RPFANTQVYVL
+4434 
-4445 DAALR
+4445 
-4450 PVPPGV
+4450 
-4456 TGELY
+4456 
-4461 LAGEQLAR
+4461 
-4469 GYHGRPALTSERFVA
+4469 
-4484 NPFGDPGTRLY
+4484 
-4495 RTGDLAHWN
+4495 
-4504 HHGHLTYDG
+4504 
-4513 RTDHQI
+4513 
-4519 KLRGHRI
+4519 
-4526 ELGEIDTTLTTQ
+4526 
-4538 PGITQAT
+4538 
-4545 VQLREDQPGD
+4545 
-4555 QRLVAYVVTTDEY
+4555 
-4568 DAEAT
+4568 
-4573 TAALRGR
+4573 
-4580 LPDYMVPTAYVT
+4580 
-4592 LDALP
+4592 
-4597 LTPNGKLD
+4597 
-4605 RKALPAPTY
+4605 
-4614 TPTTTTGRTPRTPRE
+4614 
-4629 EVLCTLF
+4629 
-4636 AEVLGVDRVTIDD
+4636 
-4649 NFFDLGGHSLLATR
+4649 
-4663 LVSRTRTA
+4663 
-4671 LHVELSIR
+4671 
-4679 QLFETPTVAGL
+4679 
-4690 ADALD
+4690 
-4695 TSGTV
+4695 
-4700 RTALTAKPRPER
+4700 
-4712 IPLSYAQQ
+4712 
-4720 RLWFLHQ
+4720 
-4727 LEGPSATY
+4727 
-4735 NTVLTLR
+4735 
-4742 LDGTLDVE
+4742 
-4750 ALRAAIGDVVA
+4750 
-4761 RHESL
+4761 
-4766 RTVFTEDEQGSYQ
+4766 
-4779 IVLPVE
+4779 
-4785 AASTPFTVVDVTEEE
+4785 
-4800 VGARLDEAVG
+4800 
-4810 HRFDLAQELP
+4810 
-4820 ARTSLFRVSERE
+4820 
-4832 HVLLLLI
+4832 
-4839 HHIASDAWS
+4839 
-4848 RAPLAQ
+4848 
-4854 DLTAAYAARVRS
+4854 
-4866 EAPAWAPL
+4866 
-4874 AVQYADYALWQQ
+4874 
-4886 EILGDESDADSLAGR
+4886 
-4901 QLDYWKQQLAG
+4901 
-4912 LPEQLDLPTDRPR
+4912 
-4925 PAVAGYSGDRI
+4925 
-4936 PFTVPAELH
+4936 
-4945 TRLTEL
+4945 
-4951 ARATNTSA
+4951 
-4959 FMVIQAAVAVL
+4959 
-4970 LTRLGAGED
+4970 
-4979 IPIGT
+4979 
-4984 PVAGRTDDAADD
+4984 
-4996 LIGLFINTL
+4996 
-5005 VLRTD
+5005 
-5010 TAGDPSFRRLLDRV
+5010 
-5024 RDTDLAAYAHQ
+5024 
-5035 DLPFERLVE
+5035 
-5044 ALNPTRTL
+5044 
-5052 SHHPLFQVL
+5052 
-5061 LTFNNTDHEGALK
+5061 
-5074 DIAGLPGLAVTL
+5074 
-5086 REVQRTSSKFDL
+5086 
-5098 SFGFA
+5098 
-5103 ESFDASRRP
+5103 
-5112 QGIEAALDF
+5112 
-5121 STELLDRDSAQAIAD
+5121 
-5136 RFLRVLEAATAL
+5136 
-5148 PDRPIG
+5148 
-5154 TIDLMDAAERE
+5154 
-5165 RVLVEW
+5165 
-5171 NGPRTEL
+5171 
-5178 PGTPLHE
+5178 
-5185 LITEQAHRTPDATA
+5185 
-5199 VACGDTFL
+5199 
-5207 TYAELDARANQLARH
+5207 
-5222 LLEQGVGAEDFVA
+5222 
-5235 IALPKSLD
+5235 
-5243 AITSMLAVLKTGAAY
+5243 
-5258 LPIDPDY
+5258 
-5265 PAERITY
+5265 
-5272 ILDDARPALTITE
+5272 
-5285 PVNPAD
+5285 
-5291 YENRPHGPV
+5291 
-5300 TDAERRS
+5300 
-5307 PWSPRHAAYMIYTS
+5307 
-5321 GSTGRPKGVII
+5321 
-5332 EHHAL
+5332 
-5337 ATYLHRARRTYTAMN
+5337 
-5352 GDTVLHSPLAFDLTI
+5352 
-5367 TALWTPLTAG
+5367 
-5377 GTVHLTSLEE
+5377 
-5387 TVAQPS
+5387 
-5393 LIKATPSHLPLL
+5393 
-5405 TTLPETASPSHTLIL
+5405 
-5420 GGEALHTDHLTAWR
+5420 
-5434 AQHPH
+5434 
-5439 VQVINAYGPTESTV
+5439 
-5453 NITDHHLDG
+5453 
-5462 TEEGSVPIGR
+5462 
-5472 PFANTQVYVLD
+5472 
-5483 AALRPVPPGVTGELY
+5483 
-5498 LAGEQLAR
+5498 
-5506 GYHGRPALTSERFV
+5506 
-5520 ANPFGDPG
+5520 
-5528 TRLYRTGDLAHWNH
+5528 
-5542 HGHLTYDGRTDHQIK
+5542 
-5557 LRGHRIELGEIDTT
+5557 
-5571 LTTQPG
+5571 
-5577 ITQATVQ
+5577 
-5584 LREDQPGD
+5584 
-5592 QRLVAYVVTTDEYDE
+5592 
-5607 TTLRDAVAHALPDYM
+5607 
-5622 RPTAYVTLDAL
+5622 
-5633 PLTPN
+5633 
-5638 GKLDRKALPAP
+5638 
-5649 TYTPTTTGRTPRTP
+5649 
-5663 REEILCTLFAEVLG
+5663 
-5677 VDRVT
+5677 
-5682 IDDNFFDLGG
+5682 
-5692 HSLLATRLVSRVRT
+5692 
-5706 ALHVELS
+5706 
-5713 VRQFFETPTIAGLS
+5713 
-5727 GALDQADGARAAL
+5727 
-5740 TAKPRPERIPLSYA
+5740 
-5754 QQRLWFLHQL
+5754 
-5764 EGPSATYNIP
+5764 
-5774 TTLRLTGTLDQ
+5774 
-5785 DALHAAINDLLARH
+5785 
-5799 ESLRT
+5799 
-5804 AYTEDEQG
+5804 
-5812 PRQVIREWE
+5812 
-5821 PGLLP
+5821 
-5826 LVVVDTEEGELDAR
+5826 
-5840 LSGAVHHAF
+5840 
-5849 DLTAGIP
+5849 
-5856 VRATL
+5856 
-5861 FRISEREHVLLLLIH
+5861 
-5876 HIATDAW
+5876 
-5883 SRTPLGQDLAA
+5883 
-5894 AYTARCAG
+5894 
-5902 DAPAWEPLPVQYADY
+5902 
-5917 ALWQREVLGDEADAD
+5917 
-5932 SAAGRQLAHWKERLA
+5932 
-5947 GLPEQLELPT
+5947 
-5957 DRPRPAVADQDGDRV
+5957 
-5972 AFSLDAGL
+5972 
-5980 YARLTELARST
+5980 
-5991 HSSTFMVVQAAL
+5991 
-6003 AALLTRLGAGEDI
+6003 
-6016 PIGTPVAGRTDG
+6016 
-6028 ATENL
+6028 
-6033 VGFFVNTLVLR
+6033 
-6044 TDTSGNPTFRDLLE
+6044 
-6058 KTRRTDL
+6058 
-6065 AAYAHQDLPFER
+6065 
-6077 LVEALNPVRTLAHH
+6077 
-6091 PLFQVM
+6091 
-6097 LILSTADT
+6097 
-6105 DPDASLALPGLRV
+6105 
-6118 GVERS
+6118 
-6123 RLGAA
+6123 
-6128 KVDLAFA
+6128 
-6135 LAETRDGEG
+6135 
-6144 RSTGLTGAL
+6144 
-6153 DFRTD
+6153 
-6158 LFDRSTA
+6158 
-6165 RSLVERF
+6165 
-6172 VRVLETVV
+6172 
-6180 TDPGVRLSHV
+6180 
-6190 PVLAGT
+6190 
-6196 ERHRLL
+6196 
-6202 GEGAGTALE
+6202 
-6211 DLDATLPELF
+6211 
-6221 AAQVLRTPDAPALVQ
+6221 
-6236 GATTVSY
+6236 
-6243 AELDARTTRLARVLR
+6243 
-6258 QQGVRLGTPVVMLME
+6258 
-6273 RSLAHVVATLAI
+6273 
-6285 SRAGGAYVPLHDT
+6285 
-6298 YPLDRMRHVVADTA
+6298 
-6312 ATLVLADRAE
+6312 
-6322 AARAGELGARVMV
+6322 
-6335 VDEFGA
+6335 
-6341 PPGSGYVDGVPDV
+6341 
-6354 GLCPQDL
+6354 
-6361 AYVMYTS
+6361 
-6368 GSTGVP
+6368 
-6374 KGVAVTHRGVVDLV
+6374 
-6388 RDHCWRPDAHER
+6388 
-6400 VLLHAPHAFDV
+6400 
-6411 SCYEMWV
+6411 
-6418 PLVSGGTVVVAP
+6418 
-6430 PGHLD
+6430 
-6435 AAAVTDLIAAHDI
+6435 
-6448 TAIHLTAGFFRV
+6448 
-6460 VAEEAPECFAGVREV
+6460 
-6475 LTGGDVVSPAAVA
+6475 
-6488 RVLEHAPRTVLRH
+6488 
-6501 LYGPTETTLC
+6501 
-6511 VTQHEVRAPYAARG
+6511 
-6525 SLPVGRPTGNTRAYV
+6525 
-6540 LDQYLQPVPAGVPGE
+6540 
-6555 LFISGTG
+6555 
-6562 LARGYLGRPDLTSER
+6562 
-6577 FVADPYGGSGERMY
+6577 
-6591 RTGDLVR
+6591 
-6598 YNPAGELEYLARADD
+6598 
-6613 QVKIRGFRV
+6613 
-6622 ELGEIETVLS
+6622 
-6632 TRPELAQAAVIVR
+6632 
-6645 EDRPG
+6645 
-6650 DRRLVAYV
+6650 
-6658 VAAEGRAGEADP
+6658 
-6670 DALRAF
+6670 
-6676 ARQALP
+6676 
-6682 DYMVPSAF
+6682 
-6690 VVLDALPL
+6690 
-6698 TVNGKLDR
+6698 
-6706 KALPA
+6706 
-6711 PDYAAASTGRAART
+6711 
-6725 PAEEL
+6725 
-6730 LCTLFAEVLG
+6730 
-6740 LSAVGIDDGFFDLGG
+6740 
-6755 DSILSIQLVSRARAA
+6755 
-6770 GLPLA
+6770 
-6775 VRDVFEYQSTAELA
+6775 
-6789 AALAERDGDAH
+6789 
-6800 PEVDEVPPH
+6800 
-6809 GPVPL
+6809 
-6814 TPVMARVAELG
+6814 
-6825 LGGDDFNQSVVV
+6825 
-6837 ALPPAVDGDRLAG
+6837 
-6850 ALQSV
+6850 
-6855 LDHHDAL
+6855 
-6862 RLLVRPDGSAEV
+6862 
-6874 RGPGSVPAADV
+6874 
-6885 LRVVTASPGADDL
+6885 
-6898 DGLVAEVARAARDRL
+6898 
-6913 APAEGR
+6913 
-6919 MLQAVLVDRGAERA
+6919 
-6933 GVLVLVAHHLVVDSV
+6933 
-6948 TWSIVVPDLATAYRG
+6948 
-6963 AEPAPVGTSWR
+6963 
-6974 QWATSLERLATD
+6974 
-6986 PRVEAEITHWE
+6986 
-6997 HTLAGAGALRLDRA
+6997 
-7011 RDVQGEA
+7011 
-7018 GRVGLDL
+7018 
-7025 PSPTTEALLTQVPGS
+7025 
-7040 VNASVNDVLLTAFAF
+7040 
-7055 AVAEWRRGRGE
+7055 
-7066 DPDAPVVVDLESHG
+7066 
-7080 RHEDAVPGAELSRT
+7080 
-7094 AGWFTALHP
+7094 
-7103 VRLAPDV
+7103 
-7110 TDWGRLHQDGDALQD
+7110 
-7125 GLKQVKEQIR
+7125 
-7135 AVPGDGIGFGLLRH
+7135 
-7149 LNPTTGPRLAS
+7149 
-7160 LPEPDFGFNYL
+7160 
-7171 GRRVAPATG
+7171 
-7180 APEPWTV
+7180 
-7187 TGGGVAASRPAAP
+7187 
-7200 MAHAVEISAVVH
+7200 
-7212 EGADGPR
+7212 
-7219 LRAEWTYARRLV
+7219 
-7231 PDHDARL
+7231 
-7238 LAEHWFRA
+7238 
-7246 LEALVE
+7246 
-7252 HAGRPGAGGLTPSDV
+7252 
-7267 TLDSLSQ
+7267 
-7274 SEIEEFESDLES
+7274 
-7286 EWEIEQ
+7286 

>member
-197 VAGEEAYRGSA
+197 VAGEEVYRGSA

-450 SDERDLV
+450 PDERDLV

-585 GTPRLLLDGPAA
+585 GTPRLLLDDPAA
-597 VPETAATAPATAP
+597 VPETAATAP

-726 LRGLRRV
+726 LSGLRRV

-968 TERSGGRAP
+968 TERSAGRAP
-977 RTPHEELLRTL
+977 RTPNEELLRTL

-1069 FAQQRLW
+1069 FAQRRLW

-1486 FDTASVRTLT
+1486 FDTATVRTLT

-1530 AANRPDGAPVSPA
+1530 AANRPDGAPVSPT

-1674 PDGDATRA
+1674 PDGDATRT

-2396 VALARESRTSVFMVL
+2396 VALAGESRTSVFMVL

-2523 ATTGLGV
+2523 TSTGLGV

-2649 DATLTYGELNERANR
+2649 DGTLTYGELNERANR

-2708 PAYPAERI
+2708 PAYPTERI

-2761 GHDVTDAER
+2761 GHDVTDADR

-2807 IFTRDCAAGPG
+2807 IFTRDCAAGLG

-2860 ELATRYAATHLSLTT
+2860 ELATRHAATHLSLTT

-2939 IGSPVANTAV
+2939 IGSPVTNTAV

-2975 RGYHARPALT
+2975 RGYHARPGLT

-3074 RTVDTAA
+3074 RTVDAAA

-3186 DVFEHQTPALLARSA
+3186 DVFEHQTPALLARSP

-3262 RAVLDRH
+3262 RAVLDCH

-3319 ARSRLAPADGRML
+3319 ARTRLAPADGRML

-3857 SLPRVRPYRE
+3857 TLPRVRPYRE

-3873 ARDREAARTAWQES
+3873 ARDREAARTAWQDS
-3887 LSGLDEATLL
+3887 LAGLDEATLL
-3897 APGAGPAEAA
+3897 APTGSAEAA

-3916 RDATAALSAWARGQG
+3916 RDATAALSAWARGHG

-4105 EALVTDSDIPV
+4105 ETLITDSDIPV

-4231 RITYILGDARPAL
+4231 RITYILDDARPAL
-4244 TLTEPVNPADYENR
+4244 TLTEPVKSADYENR
-4258 PHGPLT
+4258 PHGSLT

-4383 GGEALHTDHLTA
+4383 GGEALHTDHLTT
-4395 WRAQHPHVQV
+4395 WRAQHPDVQV
-4405 VNAYGPT
+4405 INAYGPT
-4412 ESTVNITDYHLDG
+4412 ESTVNITDHHVNEDTPDG
-4425 TEEGSVPIG
+4425 PVPIG

-4450 PVPPGV
+4450 PVPPGI

-4526 ELGEIDTTLTTQ
+4526 ELGEIDTTLNNQ
-4538 PGITQAT
+4538 PGISQAT
-4545 VQLREDQPGD
+4545 VQLREDTPGD
-4555 QRLVAYVVTTDEY
+4555 QRLVAYIVTTDEY

-4614 TPTTTTGRTPRTPRE
+4614 TLTTTGRTPRTPRE
-4629 EVLCTLF
+4629 EILCTLF
-4636 AEVLGVDRVTIDD
+4636 AEILGVDRVTIDD

-4766 RTVFTEDEQGSYQ
+4766 RTVFTEDEQGAYQ

-4800 VGARLDEAVG
+4800 VGAQLDEAVG

-5136 RFLRVLEAATAL
+5136 RFLRVLETATAL

-5165 RVLVEW
+5165 RVLMEW

-5185 LITEQAHRTPDATA
+5185 LITEQAHRTPDTTA
-5199 VACGDTFL
+5199 VVCEDTSL

-5235 IALPKSLD
+5235 ITLPKSLD

-5265 PAERITY
+5265 PTERITY
-5272 ILDDARPALTITE
+5272 ILDDARPALTLTE

-5291 YENRPHGPV
+5291 YENRPDGPL

-5387 TVAQPS
+5387 TVAQPT

-5405 TTLPETASPSHTLIL
+5405 TTLPQTAAPSHTLIL

-5434 AQHPH
+5434 TQHPD
-5439 VQVINAYGPTESTV
+5439 VQIINAYGPTESTV
-5453 NITDHHLDG
+5453 NITDHHVNEDTPDG
-5462 TEEGSVPIGR
+5462 PVPIGR

-5483 AALRPVPPGVTGELY
+5483 AALRPVPPGITGELY

-5506 GYHGRPALTSERFV
+5506 GYHGRTALTAERFT
-5520 ANPFGDPG
+5520 ANPHSTTPG
-5528 TRLYRTGDLAHWNH
+5528 ARMYRTGDLAHWNH

-5557 LRGHRIELGEIDTT
+5557 LRGHR
-5571 LTTQPG
+5571 
-5577 ITQATVQ
+5577 
-5584 LREDQPGD
+5584 
-5592 QRLVAYVVTTDEYDE
+5592 
-5607 TTLRDAVAHALPDYM
+5607 
-5622 RPTAYVTLDAL
+5622 
-5633 PLTPN
+5633 
-5638 GKLDRKALPAP
+5638 
-5649 TYTPTTTGRTPRTP
+5649 
-5663 REEILCTLFAEVLG
+5663 
-5677 VDRVT
+5677 
-5682 IDDNFFDLGG
+5682 
-5692 HSLLATRLVSRVRT
+5692 
-5706 ALHVELS
+5706 
-5713 VRQFFETPTIAGLS
+5713 
-5727 GALDQADGARAAL
+5727 
-5740 TAKPRPERIPLSYA
+5740 
-5754 QQRLWFLHQL
+5754 
-5764 EGPSATYNIP
+5764 
-5774 TTLRLTGTLDQ
+5774 
-5785 DALHAAINDLLARH
+5785 
-5799 ESLRT
+5799 
-5804 AYTEDEQG
+5804 
-5812 PRQVIREWE
+5812 
-5821 PGLLP
+5821 
-5826 LVVVDTEEGELDAR
+5826 
-5840 LSGAVHHAF
+5840 
-5849 DLTAGIP
+5849 
-5856 VRATL
+5856 
-5861 FRISEREHVLLLLIH
+5861 
-5876 HIATDAW
+5876 
-5883 SRTPLGQDLAA
+5883 
-5894 AYTARCAG
+5894 
-5902 DAPAWEPLPVQYADY
+5902 
-5917 ALWQREVLGDEADAD
+5917 
-5932 SAAGRQLAHWKERLA
+5932 
-5947 GLPEQLELPT
+5947 
-5957 DRPRPAVADQDGDRV
+5957 
-5972 AFSLDAGL
+5972 
-5980 YARLTELARST
+5980 
-5991 HSSTFMVVQAAL
+5991 
-6003 AALLTRLGAGEDI
+6003 
-6016 PIGTPVAGRTDG
+6016 
-6028 ATENL
+6028 
-6033 VGFFVNTLVLR
+6033 
-6044 TDTSGNPTFRDLLE
+6044 
-6058 KTRRTDL
+6058 
-6065 AAYAHQDLPFER
+6065 
-6077 LVEALNPVRTLAHH
+6077 
-6091 PLFQVM
+6091 
-6097 LILSTADT
+6097 
-6105 DPDASLALPGLRV
+6105 
-6118 GVERS
+6118 
-6123 RLGAA
+6123 
-6128 KVDLAFA
+6128 
-6135 LAETRDGEG
+6135 
-6144 RSTGLTGAL
+6144 
-6153 DFRTD
+6153 
-6158 LFDRSTA
+6158 
-6165 RSLVERF
+6165 
-6172 VRVLETVV
+6172 
-6180 TDPGVRLSHV
+6180 
-6190 PVLAGT
+6190 
-6196 ERHRLL
+6196 
-6202 GEGAGTALE
+6202 
-6211 DLDATLPELF
+6211 
-6221 AAQVLRTPDAPALVQ
+6221 
-6236 GATTVSY
+6236 
-6243 AELDARTTRLARVLR
+6243 
-6258 QQGVRLGTPVVMLME
+6258 
-6273 RSLAHVVATLAI
+6273 
-6285 SRAGGAYVPLHDT
+6285 
-6298 YPLDRMRHVVADTA
+6298 
-6312 ATLVLADRAE
+6312 
-6322 AARAGELGARVMV
+6322 
-6335 VDEFGA
+6335 
-6341 PPGSGYVDGVPDV
+6341 
-6354 GLCPQDL
+6354 
-6361 AYVMYTS
+6361 
-6368 GSTGVP
+6368 
-6374 KGVAVTHRGVVDLV
+6374 
-6388 RDHCWRPDAHER
+6388 
-6400 VLLHAPHAFDV
+6400 
-6411 SCYEMWV
+6411 
-6418 PLVSGGTVVVAP
+6418 
-6430 PGHLD
+6430 
-6435 AAAVTDLIAAHDI
+6435 
-6448 TAIHLTAGFFRV
+6448 
-6460 VAEEAPECFAGVREV
+6460 
-6475 LTGGDVVSPAAVA
+6475 
-6488 RVLEHAPRTVLRH
+6488 
-6501 LYGPTETTLC
+6501 
-6511 VTQHEVRAPYAARG
+6511 
-6525 SLPVGRPTGNTRAYV
+6525 
-6540 LDQYLQPVPAGVPGE
+6540 
-6555 LFISGTG
+6555 
-6562 LARGYLGRPDLTSER
+6562 
-6577 FVADPYGGSGERMY
+6577 
-6591 RTGDLVR
+6591 
-6598 YNPAGELEYLARADD
+6598 
-6613 QVKIRGFRV
+6613 
-6622 ELGEIETVLS
+6622 
-6632 TRPELAQAAVIVR
+6632 
-6645 EDRPG
+6645 
-6650 DRRLVAYV
+6650 
-6658 VAAEGRAGEADP
+6658 
-6670 DALRAF
+6670 
-6676 ARQALP
+6676 
-6682 DYMVPSAF
+6682 
-6690 VVLDALPL
+6690 
-6698 TVNGKLDR
+6698 
-6706 KALPA
+6706 
-6711 PDYAAASTGRAART
+6711 
-6725 PAEEL
+6725 
-6730 LCTLFAEVLG
+6730 
-6740 LSAVGIDDGFFDLGG
+6740 
-6755 DSILSIQLVSRARAA
+6755 
-6770 GLPLA
+6770 
-6775 VRDVFEYQSTAELA
+6775 
-6789 AALAERDGDAH
+6789 
-6800 PEVDEVPPH
+6800 
-6809 GPVPL
+6809 
-6814 TPVMARVAELG
+6814 
-6825 LGGDDFNQSVVV
+6825 
-6837 ALPPAVDGDRLAG
+6837 
-6850 ALQSV
+6850 
-6855 LDHHDAL
+6855 
-6862 RLLVRPDGSAEV
+6862 
-6874 RGPGSVPAADV
+6874 
-6885 LRVVTASPGADDL
+6885 
-6898 DGLVAEVARAARDRL
+6898 
-6913 APAEGR
+6913 
-6919 MLQAVLVDRGAERA
+6919 
-6933 GVLVLVAHHLVVDSV
+6933 
-6948 TWSIVVPDLATAYRG
+6948 
-6963 AEPAPVGTSWR
+6963 
-6974 QWATSLERLATD
+6974 
-6986 PRVEAEITHWE
+6986 
-6997 HTLAGAGALRLDRA
+6997 
-7011 RDVQGEA
+7011 
-7018 GRVGLDL
+7018 
-7025 PSPTTEALLTQVPGS
+7025 
-7040 VNASVNDVLLTAFAF
+7040 
-7055 AVAEWRRGRGE
+7055 
-7066 DPDAPVVVDLESHG
+7066 
-7080 RHEDAVPGAELSRT
+7080 
-7094 AGWFTALHP
+7094 
-7103 VRLAPDV
+7103 
-7110 TDWGRLHQDGDALQD
+7110 
-7125 GLKQVKEQIR
+7125 
-7135 AVPGDGIGFGLLRH
+7135 
-7149 LNPTTGPRLAS
+7149 
-7160 LPEPDFGFNYL
+7160 
-7171 GRRVAPATG
+7171 
-7180 APEPWTV
+7180 
-7187 TGGGVAASRPAAP
+7187 
-7200 MAHAVEISAVVH
+7200 
-7212 EGADGPR
+7212 
-7219 LRAEWTYARRLV
+7219 
-7231 PDHDARL
+7231 
-7238 LAEHWFRA
+7238 
-7246 LEALVE
+7246 
-7252 HAGRPGAGGLTPSDV
+7252 
-7267 TLDSLSQ
+7267 
-7274 SEIEEFESDLES
+7274 
-7286 EWEIEQ
+7286 

>member
-1 MSEKSSVRHG
+1 MSENSSVRHG

-17 EVWLAQQLDPRGTH
+17 EVWLAQQLDPRGAH
-31 YKTGS
+31 YRTGS

-47 LLSTALRHTVSETET
+47 LLSAALRQTVAETET
-62 LCSRFLTDEDGH
+62 LCSRFLTDEEGR

-93 DHVPYT
+93 DGVPYT
-99 PVLLHHIDLSDHAD
+99 PVLLRHIDLSGHED
-113 PEGEAQRWMERDRAT
+113 PAGEAQRWMERDRAT
-128 PVSLDRP
+128 PLPLDRP

-177 RALRD
+177 RALRA
-182 GHEVP
+182 GRGAP
-187 AHSFGDTDRM
+187 AHAFGDTDRM

-231 GRVGARAL
+231 GRGGARVL

-256 GRAAEA
+256 GTAAEA

-289 VSVPVTGRYGANART
+289 VSVPVTGRYGAGARV

-315 RLAVDPGDSFA
+315 RLAVHPGDSFA

-358 VSGPSVNVMP
+358 VSGPTVNVMP

-387 GPTTDLTI
+387 GPTTDLNI
-395 VLSGTPETGLRVDFE
+395 VLSGTPEAGLRVDFE
-410 GNPQVYGVQDLDSLQ
+410 GNPQVYGARDLDSLQ
-425 ERFVRFLADL
+425 ERFVRFLAEL
-435 AADPAA
+435 AADPA
-441 RVDDVALLT
+441 RTVDDVALLT
-450 SDERDLV
+450 PDERDLL
-457 LDGWNDTAREVPA
+457 LDGWNDTVREVPA
-470 ATLPEL
+470 ATLSEL

-485 EHEAVVYEGTS
+485 DHEAVVFEGAS

-506 ERLARALTARG
+506 GRLAAALAARG

-524 AVAVPRSTELV
+524 AVAVPRSAELV
-535 VALLAVLRSGAA
+535 VALVAVVRSGAA

-585 GTPRLLLDGPAA
+585 GTPRLLLDDPAA
-597 VPETAATAPATAP
+597 SPESAATAPVAAP
-610 GPDHPAYVIYTSGS
+610 APDHPAYVIYTSGS

-675 LVQGA
+675 LIQGA

-726 LRGLRRV
+726 LSGLRRV

-740 SAELRARFRSVSD
+740 SAELRARFRAVSD

-795 VLDAALRPVPAG
+795 VLDAALRPVPVG

-832 RFTADPHGVPGSRM
+832 RFTADPHGAPGSRM
-846 YRTGDLARWNHD
+846 YRTGDLARRHHD

-886 LVRQPEVDQAAVV
+886 LVRQPEVAQAAVV

-909 LVAYTVPAPGSEA
+909 LVGYTVPAPGAEA
-922 DAAPLTARLR
+922 DAALLTARLR

-946 LPRLPVTPNG
+946 LPELPVTPNG

-968 TERSGGRAP
+968 TERSAGRAP
-977 RTPHEELLRTL
+977 ATPGEELLCAL

-994 VDEVGVDDDF
+994 VDEVGVDDSF

-1019 RIRSTAGAE
+1019 RIRAAAGAE

-1047 EETGRTRAAVTARP
+1047 AETGRARAAVTARP

-1091 AALRLSGRVDEAAL
+1091 AALRLTGEVDEAAL
-1105 SEALADV
+1105 SAAVGDV

-1117 SLRTVFAEDAHG
+1117 SLRTVFAEDADG

-1134 LAPEQVPSRL
+1134 LSPGRAPSRL

-1159 RTARHCFDL
+1159 RTARHRFDL

-1183 EERVL
+1183 GDHVL

-1214 ARSAGRAPDW
+1214 ARSAGTAPDW

-1239 ELLGTGDDETGS
+1239 ELLGGD
-1251 EAGGE
+1251 EAGSAQGAGGT
-1256 GGGEGARQLAHWRA
+1256 GGGEGARQLAHWRE

-1287 PVRRDNSGARLDVT
+1287 PVRRDNSGARLDLT
-1301 VPAGLHRSL
+1301 VPAALHRSL

-1331 LLTRLGAGTDVPI
+1331 LLTRLGAGEDVPI

-1367 VLRTDTGGD
+1367 VLRTDTSGD
-1376 PTFRELLGRVRER
+1376 PTFRDLLGRVRER
-1389 DLAAYAHQDVPFER
+1389 DLAAYAHQDLPFER

-1427 TSRQDA
+1427 TTQQDA

-1459 VFAFDERRDA
+1459 VLAFDERRDA
-1469 EGGHAG
+1469 DGGQAG

-1486 FDTASVRTLT
+1486 FDAGTVRTLT

-1502 LTEVAADPG
+1502 LTAVAADPG
-1511 ARLGDVDVLLPGE
+1511 LRLGDVDVLVPGE

-1530 AANRPDGAPVSPA
+1530 TANRPDGAPASSS

-1585 ARLLTARGIGPDA
+1585 ARRLTARGIGPDA
-1598 LVALALPRSAEL
+1598 LVALALPRSPEL

-1625 PLDPGYPADRL
+1625 PLDPDYPADRL

-1648 LTDRATADRLPAHE
+1648 LTDRATADRLPGHE
-1662 VPLVVLGDDPAH
+1662 VPRIVLGEA
-1674 PDGDATRA
+1674 DGDP
-1682 YPATDLAQSERIRPL
+1682 YPATDLTQGERVRPL
-1697 DPRDTAYVIYTS
+1697 DPADTAYVIYTS

-1719 VPHRNVVRLFSATEQ
+1719 VPHRNVVRLFSATEH

-1775 VSRDPAAFLS
+1775 VSRDPAAFLF

-1805 AAADRESRDE
+1805 AAADRESGEE

-1856 TVHVSHIALDRA
+1856 TVHVSHFALDRA

-2011 VSGTGTTARALH
+2011 VTGTDTTARALH

-2036 SAFVTLDAL
+2036 SAFVTLDVL
-2045 PLTPNGKLDA
+2045 PLTPNGKLDT

-2139 AALDGAERAG
+2139 AVLDGAERAG
-2149 AALTAGARPER
+2149 TALTAGTRPER

-2193 ALVPQALRA
+2193 ALLPEALRA

-2217 FTEDARGAR
+2217 FTEDERGAR
-2226 QTVLDAASVR
+2226 QTVLDAAGVR
-2236 FELPVTD
+2236 FDMPVTD
-2243 LTEDLLGRRLEEAA
+2243 LAEDLLGRRLEEAA
-2257 RHCFDLTT
+2257 RHCFDLTA
-2265 DIPVRAELFRLG
+2265 DIPVRAELFRLA

-2323 VQYADF
+2323 VQYADYT
-2329 ALWQRASLG
+2329 LWQRASLG
-2338 DASDATSP
+2338 DASDGTSP
-2346 AGRQLAYWKQAL
+2346 AGRQLAHWKQAL

-2396 VALARESRTSVFMVL
+2396 VELARESRTSVFMVL

-2465 RELLD
+2465 RDLLD

-2530 RLLDVTTGVAKLD
+2530 SLVDVTTGVAKLD

-2556 TPAGLV
+2556 APAGLV

-2580 VERFLRLLAALVAD
+2580 VERFLRLLEALVAD

-2600 EVDVLSSRELDR
+2600 DVDVLSARELDR

-2620 PRSPVDRT
+2620 ARRPVDRT

-2634 EHAADRPDHLAVESA
+2634 RHAADRPDHLAVESA
-2649 DATLTYGELNERANR
+2649 DGTLTYGELNERANR

-2716 THLVRDASPTLVVTT
+2716 THLVRDADPALVVTT

-2754 SALAALP
+2754 TALAALP
-2761 GHDVTDAER
+2761 GHDVTDADR
-2770 PAPLR
+2770 PSPLR

-2846 VVAPQETTPGPELA
+2846 VVAPRETTPGPELA
-2860 ELATRYAATHLSLTT
+2860 ELATRHAATHLSLTT

-2885 LPEGLTLVVG
+2885 LPDGLTLVVG

-2939 IGSPVANTAV
+2939 IGAPVTNSAV

-3074 RTVDTAA
+3074 RTVDAAA

-3093 MIPTAFVVLA
+3093 MIPTAFVVLD

-3137 RLLVELFGEILGVE
+3137 RLLVDLFGEILGVE
-3151 SAGVDDGFFDLGG
+3151 SPGVDDGFFDLGG

-3201 AEGAGPD
+3201 AGTPGPD
-3208 RSARDTDVPAYGP
+3208 DSARDSDVPAYGP
-3221 TPRTPMMGWFADLGS
+3221 APRTPMMGWFADLGS
-3236 DMAEFNQSLVLR
+3236 GKAEFNQSLVLR
-3248 VPAALDFDRLGTAL
+3248 VPAALDFDTLGAAL
-3262 RAVLDRH
+3262 GAVLDRH
-3269 DALRMRVAGDWTIEV
+3269 DALRMRVADDWTIEI
-3284 PEPGSVTPA
+3284 PEPGSVVPA
-3293 DCLVRFDAVGLDES
+3293 DCLVRFDAVRLDES
-3307 AVRSAVTEQARA
+3307 AVRAAVTEQAWA
-3319 ARSRLAPADGRML
+3319 ARARLAPADGRML

-3352 HLVMDGVTWRILIPD
+3352 HLVMDGVTWRVIVPD

-3387 ALALTDLAGQP
+3387 ALALTDLAAQP
-3398 RTEEELEHWRS
+3398 RTEDELDHWRA
-3409 VLGDTPRALRVDPA
+3409 VLGDTPRALHVDPA

-3443 ALLTW
+3443 ALLTR
-3448 VPGVCRA
+3448 VPGVCHA

-3461 LSTFALAVAQWRHG
+3461 LSTFALAVAQWRQG
-3475 RAEDPSAPVVV
+3475 RSEDPAAPVVV

-3521 AASGD
+3521 ALSGD
-3526 VSAIRTLKAV
+3526 AGSAIRALKAV

-3556 NPRTRDVL
+3556 NPRTRDAL

-3575 YLGQIGQEGSDEDP
+3575 YLGQIGQEGSDEAP

-3611 VNAVARETADGT
+3611 VNAVARETPDGT

-3629 TYSRTELETEDTQR
+3629 TYSRTELEPEDAQR

-3664 GGLTPSDIAHPTLG
+3664 GGLTPSDIAHPALA
-3678 QDEIEHLESD
+3678 QDEIEHLED
-3688 LPGLQDVLPLA
+3688 ALPGLQDVLPLA

-3713 NARDVYVGQLAF
+3713 SARDVYVGQLSF
-3725 DLEGTFDGARMR
+3725 DLEGTFDGTRMR

-3756 TGSGAWVQVVPAD
+3756 TGTGAWVQVVPAD
-3769 VAPDWREY
+3769 VEPDWSEH
-3777 DLTDRAENERDTEA
+3777 DLTDRAQDARDAEA
-3791 ARLAADDRER
+3791 GRLAAADRER
-3801 RFDLTSP
+3801 RFDLTNP

-3825 VMTNHHILLDG
+3825 VMTNHHIVLDG

-3857 SLPRVRPYRE
+3857 SLPRVRPYRD

-3873 ARDREAARTAWQES
+3873 ARDRDAARTAWQDS
-3887 LSGLDEATLL
+3887 LSGLEETTLL
-3897 APGAGPAEAA
+3897 APDAGPAGTA
-3907 PLSVPFGLD
+3907 PSSVPFGLD
-3916 RDATAALSAWARGQG
+3916 GDATAALSAWARRQG

-3995 DLFRRLQAEQARL
+3995 ALFRRLQAEQARL

-4052 RVAGYDAVE
+4052 RVTGFDAVE

-4073 RDDALRL
+4073 RDDSLRL
-4080 RLDHRADTCPGD
+4080 RLDHRADTCSGD

-4105 EALVTDSDIPV
+4105 ETLIADADMPV
-4116 ARLDTLDPAERE
+4116 AHLDTLDPADRE

-4133 WNGARTELP
+4133 WNGKSTELP
-4142 GTPLHELITEQ
+4142 GTPLHELISQ
-4153 AHRTP
+4153 QVGRTP
-4158 DATAVA
+4158 DAVAVVA
-4164 CGDTSLTYA
+4164 DSGSLTYA
-4173 ELDARA
+4173 ELDGRA
-4179 NQLARHLLEQGV
+4179 NQLARHLLEQGL
-4191 GAEDFVAITL
+4191 GAEDFAAIVL

-4207 ITSMLA
+4207 IISMLA

-4220 YLPIDPDYPAE
+4220 YLPIDPEYPAE
-4231 RITYILGDARPAL
+4231 RITYMLDDARPAL
-4244 TLTEPVNPADYENR
+4244 VLTEPVDPAAYEGR
-4258 PHGPLT
+4258 PDGPLA

-4293 IIEHHALATY
+4293 VIEHHALATY
-4303 LHRARRTY
+4303 LHRARQTY
-4311 TAMNGDT
+4311 DAMNGAT

-4345 TSLEETVAQ
+4345 TSLEETATQ

-4360 TPSHLPLLTTLP
+4360 TPSHLPLLTNLP
-4372 ETASPSHTLIL
+4372 ETASPTHTLIL
-4383 GGEALHTDHLTA
+4383 GGEALHTDHLAA
-4395 WRAQHPHVQV
+4395 WRDEHPDVQII
-4405 VNAYGPT
+4405 NAYGPT
-4412 ESTVNITDYHLDG
+4412 ESTVNITDHHLNG
-4425 TEEGSVPIG
+4425 SEEGPVPIG

-4445 DAALR
+4445 DSALR
-4450 PVPPGV
+4450 PTAPGV

-4469 GYHGRPALTSERFVA
+4469 GYLGRHALTAERFTA
-4484 NPFGDPGTRLY
+4484 NPHAPTPGARMY
-4495 RTGDLAHWN
+4495 RSGDLAHWN
-4504 HHGHLTYDG
+4504 HQGHLVYDG
-4513 RTDHQI
+4513 RADHQV

-4526 ELGEIDTTLTTQ
+4526 ELGEIETTLTTQ

-4555 QRLVAYVVTTDEY
+4555 QRLVAYVVATTDWDENTTR
-4568 DAEAT
+4568 DALAH
-4573 TAALRGR
+4573 A
-4580 LPDYMVPTAYVT
+4580 LPDYMRPTAYVT
-4592 LDALP
+4592 LTALP

-4605 RKALPAPTY
+4605 RKALPAPDY
-4614 TPTTTTGRTPRTPRE
+4614 AASSFGRAPRTPRE
-4629 EVLCTLF
+4629 EILCTLF
-4636 AEVLGVDRVTIDD
+4636 AEVLGVDTVTIDD

-4690 ADALD
+4690 AGALD
-4695 TSGTV
+4695 ASGTV
-4700 RTALTAKPRPER
+4700 RTALTANPRPER

-4766 RTVFTEDEQGSYQ
+4766 RTVFTEDEQGAYQ

-4800 VGARLDEAVG
+4800 VGVRLDEAVG

-4866 EAPAWAPL
+4866 EAPGWAPL
-4874 AVQYADYALWQQ
+4874 SVQYADYALWQQ

-4901 QLDYWKQQLAG
+4901 QLAYWKQQLAG

-5010 TAGDPSFRRLLDRV
+5010 TAGDPTFRRLLDRV

-5074 DIAGLPGLAVTL
+5074 DIGGLPGLAVTL

-5112 QGIEAALDF
+5112 QGIAAALDF
-5121 STELLDRDSAQAIAD
+5121 STELLDRGSAQAIAD
-5136 RFLRVLEAATAL
+5136 RFLRVLAAATTA
-5148 PDRPIG
+5148 PDKPIG
-5154 TIDLMDAAERE
+5154 AIDLMDAVERE

-5171 NGPRTEL
+5171 NGKRTEL

-5185 LITEQAHRTPDATA
+5185 LISQQAGRTPDAVA
-5199 VACGDTFL
+5199 VVFDSGSL
-5207 TYAELDARANQLARH
+5207 TYAELDGRANQLARH
-5222 LLEQGVGAEDFVA
+5222 LMEQGLGAEDFAA
-5235 IALPKSLD
+5235 IVLPKSLD

-5258 LPIDPDY
+5258 LPIDPEY

-5272 ILDDARPALTITE
+5272 MLDDARPALVLTE
-5285 PVNPAD
+5285 PIPAAQ
-5291 YENRPHGPV
+5291 YAGHSTATI

-5321 GSTGRPKGVII
+5321 GSTGRPKGVVI
-5332 EHHAL
+5332 EHHA
-5337 ATYLHRARRTYTAMN
+5337 
-5352 GDTVLHSPLAFDLTI
+5352 
-5367 TALWTPLTAG
+5367 
-5377 GTVHLTSLEE
+5377 
-5387 TVAQPS
+5387 
-5393 LIKATPSHLPLL
+5393 
-5405 TTLPETASPSHTLIL
+5405 
-5420 GGEALHTDHLTAWR
+5420 
-5434 AQHPH
+5434 
-5439 VQVINAYGPTESTV
+5439 
-5453 NITDHHLDG
+5453 
-5462 TEEGSVPIGR
+5462 
-5472 PFANTQVYVLD
+5472 
-5483 AALRPVPPGVTGELY
+5483 
-5498 LAGEQLAR
+5498 
-5506 GYHGRPALTSERFV
+5506 
-5520 ANPFGDPG
+5520 
-5528 TRLYRTGDLAHWNH
+5528 
-5542 HGHLTYDGRTDHQIK
+5542 
-5557 LRGHRIELGEIDTT
+5557 
-5571 LTTQPG
+5571 
-5577 ITQATVQ
+5577 
-5584 LREDQPGD
+5584 
-5592 QRLVAYVVTTDEYDE
+5592 
-5607 TTLRDAVAHALPDYM
+5607 
-5622 RPTAYVTLDAL
+5622 
-5633 PLTPN
+5633 
-5638 GKLDRKALPAP
+5638 
-5649 TYTPTTTGRTPRTP
+5649 
-5663 REEILCTLFAEVLG
+5663 
-5677 VDRVT
+5677 
-5682 IDDNFFDLGG
+5682 
-5692 HSLLATRLVSRVRT
+5692 
-5706 ALHVELS
+5706 
-5713 VRQFFETPTIAGLS
+5713 
-5727 GALDQADGARAAL
+5727 
-5740 TAKPRPERIPLSYA
+5740 
-5754 QQRLWFLHQL
+5754 
-5764 EGPSATYNIP
+5764 
-5774 TTLRLTGTLDQ
+5774 
-5785 DALHAAINDLLARH
+5785 
-5799 ESLRT
+5799 
-5804 AYTEDEQG
+5804 
-5812 PRQVIREWE
+5812 
-5821 PGLLP
+5821 
-5826 LVVVDTEEGELDAR
+5826 
-5840 LSGAVHHAF
+5840 
-5849 DLTAGIP
+5849 
-5856 VRATL
+5856 
-5861 FRISEREHVLLLLIH
+5861 
-5876 HIATDAW
+5876 
-5883 SRTPLGQDLAA
+5883 
-5894 AYTARCAG
+5894 
-5902 DAPAWEPLPVQYADY
+5902 
-5917 ALWQREVLGDEADAD
+5917 
-5932 SAAGRQLAHWKERLA
+5932 
-5947 GLPEQLELPT
+5947 
-5957 DRPRPAVADQDGDRV
+5957 
-5972 AFSLDAGL
+5972 
-5980 YARLTELARST
+5980 
-5991 HSSTFMVVQAAL
+5991 
-6003 AALLTRLGAGEDI
+6003 
-6016 PIGTPVAGRTDG
+6016 
-6028 ATENL
+6028 
-6033 VGFFVNTLVLR
+6033 
-6044 TDTSGNPTFRDLLE
+6044 
-6058 KTRRTDL
+6058 
-6065 AAYAHQDLPFER
+6065 
-6077 LVEALNPVRTLAHH
+6077 
-6091 PLFQVM
+6091 
-6097 LILSTADT
+6097 
-6105 DPDASLALPGLRV
+6105 
-6118 GVERS
+6118 
-6123 RLGAA
+6123 
-6128 KVDLAFA
+6128 
-6135 LAETRDGEG
+6135 
-6144 RSTGLTGAL
+6144 
-6153 DFRTD
+6153 
-6158 LFDRSTA
+6158 
-6165 RSLVERF
+6165 
-6172 VRVLETVV
+6172 
-6180 TDPGVRLSHV
+6180 
-6190 PVLAGT
+6190 
-6196 ERHRLL
+6196 
-6202 GEGAGTALE
+6202 
-6211 DLDATLPELF
+6211 
-6221 AAQVLRTPDAPALVQ
+6221 
-6236 GATTVSY
+6236 
-6243 AELDARTTRLARVLR
+6243 
-6258 QQGVRLGTPVVMLME
+6258 
-6273 RSLAHVVATLAI
+6273 
-6285 SRAGGAYVPLHDT
+6285 
-6298 YPLDRMRHVVADTA
+6298 
-6312 ATLVLADRAE
+6312 
-6322 AARAGELGARVMV
+6322 
-6335 VDEFGA
+6335 
-6341 PPGSGYVDGVPDV
+6341 
-6354 GLCPQDL
+6354 
-6361 AYVMYTS
+6361 
-6368 GSTGVP
+6368 
-6374 KGVAVTHRGVVDLV
+6374 
-6388 RDHCWRPDAHER
+6388 
-6400 VLLHAPHAFDV
+6400 
-6411 SCYEMWV
+6411 
-6418 PLVSGGTVVVAP
+6418 
-6430 PGHLD
+6430 
-6435 AAAVTDLIAAHDI
+6435 
-6448 TAIHLTAGFFRV
+6448 
-6460 VAEEAPECFAGVREV
+6460 
-6475 LTGGDVVSPAAVA
+6475 
-6488 RVLEHAPRTVLRH
+6488 
-6501 LYGPTETTLC
+6501 
-6511 VTQHEVRAPYAARG
+6511 
-6525 SLPVGRPTGNTRAYV
+6525 
-6540 LDQYLQPVPAGVPGE
+6540 
-6555 LFISGTG
+6555 
-6562 LARGYLGRPDLTSER
+6562 
-6577 FVADPYGGSGERMY
+6577 
-6591 RTGDLVR
+6591 
-6598 YNPAGELEYLARADD
+6598 
-6613 QVKIRGFRV
+6613 
-6622 ELGEIETVLS
+6622 
-6632 TRPELAQAAVIVR
+6632 
-6645 EDRPG
+6645 
-6650 DRRLVAYV
+6650 
-6658 VAAEGRAGEADP
+6658 
-6670 DALRAF
+6670 
-6676 ARQALP
+6676 
-6682 DYMVPSAF
+6682 
-6690 VVLDALPL
+6690 
-6698 TVNGKLDR
+6698 
-6706 KALPA
+6706 
-6711 PDYAAASTGRAART
+6711 
-6725 PAEEL
+6725 
-6730 LCTLFAEVLG
+6730 
-6740 LSAVGIDDGFFDLGG
+6740 
-6755 DSILSIQLVSRARAA
+6755 
-6770 GLPLA
+6770 
-6775 VRDVFEYQSTAELA
+6775 
-6789 AALAERDGDAH
+6789 
-6800 PEVDEVPPH
+6800 
-6809 GPVPL
+6809 
-6814 TPVMARVAELG
+6814 
-6825 LGGDDFNQSVVV
+6825 
-6837 ALPPAVDGDRLAG
+6837 
-6850 ALQSV
+6850 
-6855 LDHHDAL
+6855 
-6862 RLLVRPDGSAEV
+6862 
-6874 RGPGSVPAADV
+6874 
-6885 LRVVTASPGADDL
+6885 
-6898 DGLVAEVARAARDRL
+6898 
-6913 APAEGR
+6913 
-6919 MLQAVLVDRGAERA
+6919 
-6933 GVLVLVAHHLVVDSV
+6933 
-6948 TWSIVVPDLATAYRG
+6948 
-6963 AEPAPVGTSWR
+6963 
-6974 QWATSLERLATD
+6974 
-6986 PRVEAEITHWE
+6986 
-6997 HTLAGAGALRLDRA
+6997 
-7011 RDVQGEA
+7011 
-7018 GRVGLDL
+7018 
-7025 PSPTTEALLTQVPGS
+7025 
-7040 VNASVNDVLLTAFAF
+7040 
-7055 AVAEWRRGRGE
+7055 
-7066 DPDAPVVVDLESHG
+7066 
-7080 RHEDAVPGAELSRT
+7080 
-7094 AGWFTALHP
+7094 
-7103 VRLAPDV
+7103 
-7110 TDWGRLHQDGDALQD
+7110 
-7125 GLKQVKEQIR
+7125 
-7135 AVPGDGIGFGLLRH
+7135 
-7149 LNPTTGPRLAS
+7149 
-7160 LPEPDFGFNYL
+7160 
-7171 GRRVAPATG
+7171 
-7180 APEPWTV
+7180 
-7187 TGGGVAASRPAAP
+7187 
-7200 MAHAVEISAVVH
+7200 
-7212 EGADGPR
+7212 
-7219 LRAEWTYARRLV
+7219 
-7231 PDHDARL
+7231 
-7238 LAEHWFRA
+7238 
-7246 LEALVE
+7246 
-7252 HAGRPGAGGLTPSDV
+7252 
-7267 TLDSLSQ
+7267 
-7274 SEIEEFESDLES
+7274 
-7286 EWEIEQ
+7286 

>member
-99 PVLLHHIDLSDHAD
+99 PVLLHHIDLSDHPD
-113 PEGEAQRWMERDRAT
+113 PESEAQRWMERDRAT

-315 RLAVDPGDSFA
+315 RLAVEPGDSFA

-450 SDERDLV
+450 PDERDLV

-585 GTPRLLLDGPAA
+585 GTPRLLLDDPAA
-597 VPETAATAPATAP
+597 VPETAATAPAAAP

-726 LRGLRRV
+726 LSGLRRV

-994 VDEVGVDDDF
+994 VDEVGVDDNF

-1069 FAQQRLW
+1069 FAQRRLW

-1105 SEALADV
+1105 SDALADV

-1287 PVRRDNSGARLDVT
+1287 PVRRDNSGARLDVA

-1486 FDTASVRTLT
+1486 FDTATVRTLT

-1775 VSRDPAAFLS
+1775 VSRDPSAFLS

-1978 EIEAVLAAHPAVDDV
+1978 EIEAVLAAHPAVDDI

-2011 VSGTGTTARALH
+2011 VTGTGTTARALH

-2396 VALARESRTSVFMVL
+2396 VALAGESRTSVFMVL

-2556 TPAGLV
+2556 TPGGLV

-2580 VERFLRLLAALVAD
+2580 VERFLRLLGALVAD

-2649 DATLTYGELNERANR
+2649 DGTLTYGELNERANR

-2761 GHDVTDAER
+2761 GHDVTDADR

-2860 ELATRYAATHLSLTT
+2860 ELATRHAATHLSLTT

-2939 IGSPVANTAV
+2939 IGSPVTNTAV

-2975 RGYHARPALT
+2975 RGYHARPGLT

-3022 DTQVKIRGLRIE
+3022 ATQVKIRGLRIE

-3074 RTVDTAA
+3074 RTVDAAA

-3319 ARSRLAPADGRML
+3319 ARTRLAPADGRML

-3857 SLPRVRPYRE
+3857 TLPRVRPYRE

-3916 RDATAALSAWARGQG
+3916 RDATAALSAWARGHG

-4092 LVRSLADRMLRVL
+4092 LVHSLADRMLRVL

-4116 ARLDTLDPAERE
+4116 ARLDTLDPAERK

-4142 GTPLHELITEQ
+4142 GTPLHDLITEQ

-4158 DATAVA
+4158 DATALA
-4164 CGDTSLTYA
+4164 CEDASLTYA

-4220 YLPIDPDYPAE
+4220 YLPIDPDYPTE
-4231 RITYILGDARPAL
+4231 RITYILDDARPAL
-4244 TLTEPVNPADYENR
+4244 TLTEPIPEEQYAGH
-4258 PHGPLT
+4258 PTTTLT
-4264 DAERRSPWSP
+4264 DTDRPSPWSP

-4287 GRPKGV
+4287 GRPK
-4293 IIEHHALATY
+4293 
-4303 LHRARRTY
+4303 
-4311 TAMNGDT
+4311 
-4318 VLHSPLAFDL
+4318 
-4328 TITALWTPLTA
+4328 
-4339 GGTVHL
+4339 
-4345 TSLEETVAQ
+4345 
-4354 PSLIKA
+4354 
-4360 TPSHLPLLTTLP
+4360 
-4372 ETASPSHTLIL
+4372 
-4383 GGEALHTDHLTA
+4383 
-4395 WRAQHPHVQV
+4395 
-4405 VNAYGPT
+4405 
-4412 ESTVNITDYHLDG
+4412 
-4425 TEEGSVPIG
+4425 
-4434 RPFANTQVYVL
+4434 
-4445 DAALR
+4445 
-4450 PVPPGV
+4450 
-4456 TGELY
+4456 
-4461 LAGEQLAR
+4461 
-4469 GYHGRPALTSERFVA
+4469 
-4484 NPFGDPGTRLY
+4484 
-4495 RTGDLAHWN
+4495 
-4504 HHGHLTYDG
+4504 
-4513 RTDHQI
+4513 
-4519 KLRGHRI
+4519 
-4526 ELGEIDTTLTTQ
+4526 
-4538 PGITQAT
+4538 
-4545 VQLREDQPGD
+4545 
-4555 QRLVAYVVTTDEY
+4555 
-4568 DAEAT
+4568 
-4573 TAALRGR
+4573 
-4580 LPDYMVPTAYVT
+4580 
-4592 LDALP
+4592 
-4597 LTPNGKLD
+4597 
-4605 RKALPAPTY
+4605 
-4614 TPTTTTGRTPRTPRE
+4614 
-4629 EVLCTLF
+4629 
-4636 AEVLGVDRVTIDD
+4636 
-4649 NFFDLGGHSLLATR
+4649 
-4663 LVSRTRTA
+4663 
-4671 LHVELSIR
+4671 
-4679 QLFETPTVAGL
+4679 
-4690 ADALD
+4690 
-4695 TSGTV
+4695 
-4700 RTALTAKPRPER
+4700 
-4712 IPLSYAQQ
+4712 
-4720 RLWFLHQ
+4720 
-4727 LEGPSATY
+4727 
-4735 NTVLTLR
+4735 
-4742 LDGTLDVE
+4742 
-4750 ALRAAIGDVVA
+4750 
-4761 RHESL
+4761 
-4766 RTVFTEDEQGSYQ
+4766 
-4779 IVLPVE
+4779 
-4785 AASTPFTVVDVTEEE
+4785 
-4800 VGARLDEAVG
+4800 
-4810 HRFDLAQELP
+4810 
-4820 ARTSLFRVSERE
+4820 
-4832 HVLLLLI
+4832 
-4839 HHIASDAWS
+4839 
-4848 RAPLAQ
+4848 
-4854 DLTAAYAARVRS
+4854 
-4866 EAPAWAPL
+4866 
-4874 AVQYADYALWQQ
+4874 
-4886 EILGDESDADSLAGR
+4886 
-4901 QLDYWKQQLAG
+4901 
-4912 LPEQLDLPTDRPR
+4912 
-4925 PAVAGYSGDRI
+4925 
-4936 PFTVPAELH
+4936 
-4945 TRLTEL
+4945 
-4951 ARATNTSA
+4951 
-4959 FMVIQAAVAVL
+4959 
-4970 LTRLGAGED
+4970 
-4979 IPIGT
+4979 
-4984 PVAGRTDDAADD
+4984 
-4996 LIGLFINTL
+4996 
-5005 VLRTD
+5005 
-5010 TAGDPSFRRLLDRV
+5010 
-5024 RDTDLAAYAHQ
+5024 
-5035 DLPFERLVE
+5035 
-5044 ALNPTRTL
+5044 
-5052 SHHPLFQVL
+5052 
-5061 LTFNNTDHEGALK
+5061 
-5074 DIAGLPGLAVTL
+5074 
-5086 REVQRTSSKFDL
+5086 
-5098 SFGFA
+5098 
-5103 ESFDASRRP
+5103 
-5112 QGIEAALDF
+5112 
-5121 STELLDRDSAQAIAD
+5121 
-5136 RFLRVLEAATAL
+5136 
-5148 PDRPIG
+5148 
-5154 TIDLMDAAERE
+5154 
-5165 RVLVEW
+5165 
-5171 NGPRTEL
+5171 
-5178 PGTPLHE
+5178 
-5185 LITEQAHRTPDATA
+5185 
-5199 VACGDTFL
+5199 
-5207 TYAELDARANQLARH
+5207 
-5222 LLEQGVGAEDFVA
+5222 
-5235 IALPKSLD
+5235 
-5243 AITSMLAVLKTGAAY
+5243 
-5258 LPIDPDY
+5258 
-5265 PAERITY
+5265 
-5272 ILDDARPALTITE
+5272 
-5285 PVNPAD
+5285 
-5291 YENRPHGPV
+5291 
-5300 TDAERRS
+5300 
-5307 PWSPRHAAYMIYTS
+5307 
-5321 GSTGRPKGVII
+5321 
-5332 EHHAL
+5332 
-5337 ATYLHRARRTYTAMN
+5337 
-5352 GDTVLHSPLAFDLTI
+5352 
-5367 TALWTPLTAG
+5367 
-5377 GTVHLTSLEE
+5377 
-5387 TVAQPS
+5387 
-5393 LIKATPSHLPLL
+5393 
-5405 TTLPETASPSHTLIL
+5405 
-5420 GGEALHTDHLTAWR
+5420 
-5434 AQHPH
+5434 
-5439 VQVINAYGPTESTV
+5439 
-5453 NITDHHLDG
+5453 
-5462 TEEGSVPIGR
+5462 
-5472 PFANTQVYVLD
+5472 
-5483 AALRPVPPGVTGELY
+5483 
-5498 LAGEQLAR
+5498 
-5506 GYHGRPALTSERFV
+5506 
-5520 ANPFGDPG
+5520 
-5528 TRLYRTGDLAHWNH
+5528 
-5542 HGHLTYDGRTDHQIK
+5542 
-5557 LRGHRIELGEIDTT
+5557 
-5571 LTTQPG
+5571 
-5577 ITQATVQ
+5577 
-5584 LREDQPGD
+5584 
-5592 QRLVAYVVTTDEYDE
+5592 
-5607 TTLRDAVAHALPDYM
+5607 
-5622 RPTAYVTLDAL
+5622 
-5633 PLTPN
+5633 
-5638 GKLDRKALPAP
+5638 
-5649 TYTPTTTGRTPRTP
+5649 
-5663 REEILCTLFAEVLG
+5663 
-5677 VDRVT
+5677 
-5682 IDDNFFDLGG
+5682 
-5692 HSLLATRLVSRVRT
+5692 
-5706 ALHVELS
+5706 
-5713 VRQFFETPTIAGLS
+5713 
-5727 GALDQADGARAAL
+5727 
-5740 TAKPRPERIPLSYA
+5740 
-5754 QQRLWFLHQL
+5754 
-5764 EGPSATYNIP
+5764 
-5774 TTLRLTGTLDQ
+5774 
-5785 DALHAAINDLLARH
+5785 
-5799 ESLRT
+5799 
-5804 AYTEDEQG
+5804 
-5812 PRQVIREWE
+5812 
-5821 PGLLP
+5821 
-5826 LVVVDTEEGELDAR
+5826 
-5840 LSGAVHHAF
+5840 
-5849 DLTAGIP
+5849 
-5856 VRATL
+5856 
-5861 FRISEREHVLLLLIH
+5861 
-5876 HIATDAW
+5876 
-5883 SRTPLGQDLAA
+5883 
-5894 AYTARCAG
+5894 
-5902 DAPAWEPLPVQYADY
+5902 
-5917 ALWQREVLGDEADAD
+5917 
-5932 SAAGRQLAHWKERLA
+5932 
-5947 GLPEQLELPT
+5947 
-5957 DRPRPAVADQDGDRV
+5957 
-5972 AFSLDAGL
+5972 
-5980 YARLTELARST
+5980 
-5991 HSSTFMVVQAAL
+5991 
-6003 AALLTRLGAGEDI
+6003 
-6016 PIGTPVAGRTDG
+6016 
-6028 ATENL
+6028 
-6033 VGFFVNTLVLR
+6033 
-6044 TDTSGNPTFRDLLE
+6044 
-6058 KTRRTDL
+6058 
-6065 AAYAHQDLPFER
+6065 
-6077 LVEALNPVRTLAHH
+6077 
-6091 PLFQVM
+6091 
-6097 LILSTADT
+6097 
-6105 DPDASLALPGLRV
+6105 
-6118 GVERS
+6118 
-6123 RLGAA
+6123 
-6128 KVDLAFA
+6128 
-6135 LAETRDGEG
+6135 
-6144 RSTGLTGAL
+6144 
-6153 DFRTD
+6153 
-6158 LFDRSTA
+6158 
-6165 RSLVERF
+6165 
-6172 VRVLETVV
+6172 
-6180 TDPGVRLSHV
+6180 
-6190 PVLAGT
+6190 
-6196 ERHRLL
+6196 
-6202 GEGAGTALE
+6202 
-6211 DLDATLPELF
+6211 
-6221 AAQVLRTPDAPALVQ
+6221 
-6236 GATTVSY
+6236 
-6243 AELDARTTRLARVLR
+6243 
-6258 QQGVRLGTPVVMLME
+6258 
-6273 RSLAHVVATLAI
+6273 
-6285 SRAGGAYVPLHDT
+6285 
-6298 YPLDRMRHVVADTA
+6298 
-6312 ATLVLADRAE
+6312 
-6322 AARAGELGARVMV
+6322 
-6335 VDEFGA
+6335 
-6341 PPGSGYVDGVPDV
+6341 
-6354 GLCPQDL
+6354 
-6361 AYVMYTS
+6361 
-6368 GSTGVP
+6368 
-6374 KGVAVTHRGVVDLV
+6374 
-6388 RDHCWRPDAHER
+6388 
-6400 VLLHAPHAFDV
+6400 
-6411 SCYEMWV
+6411 
-6418 PLVSGGTVVVAP
+6418 
-6430 PGHLD
+6430 
-6435 AAAVTDLIAAHDI
+6435 
-6448 TAIHLTAGFFRV
+6448 
-6460 VAEEAPECFAGVREV
+6460 
-6475 LTGGDVVSPAAVA
+6475 
-6488 RVLEHAPRTVLRH
+6488 
-6501 LYGPTETTLC
+6501 
-6511 VTQHEVRAPYAARG
+6511 
-6525 SLPVGRPTGNTRAYV
+6525 
-6540 LDQYLQPVPAGVPGE
+6540 
-6555 LFISGTG
+6555 
-6562 LARGYLGRPDLTSER
+6562 
-6577 FVADPYGGSGERMY
+6577 
-6591 RTGDLVR
+6591 
-6598 YNPAGELEYLARADD
+6598 
-6613 QVKIRGFRV
+6613 
-6622 ELGEIETVLS
+6622 
-6632 TRPELAQAAVIVR
+6632 
-6645 EDRPG
+6645 
-6650 DRRLVAYV
+6650 
-6658 VAAEGRAGEADP
+6658 
-6670 DALRAF
+6670 
-6676 ARQALP
+6676 
-6682 DYMVPSAF
+6682 
-6690 VVLDALPL
+6690 
-6698 TVNGKLDR
+6698 
-6706 KALPA
+6706 
-6711 PDYAAASTGRAART
+6711 
-6725 PAEEL
+6725 
-6730 LCTLFAEVLG
+6730 
-6740 LSAVGIDDGFFDLGG
+6740 
-6755 DSILSIQLVSRARAA
+6755 
-6770 GLPLA
+6770 
-6775 VRDVFEYQSTAELA
+6775 
-6789 AALAERDGDAH
+6789 
-6800 PEVDEVPPH
+6800 
-6809 GPVPL
+6809 
-6814 TPVMARVAELG
+6814 
-6825 LGGDDFNQSVVV
+6825 
-6837 ALPPAVDGDRLAG
+6837 
-6850 ALQSV
+6850 
-6855 LDHHDAL
+6855 
-6862 RLLVRPDGSAEV
+6862 
-6874 RGPGSVPAADV
+6874 
-6885 LRVVTASPGADDL
+6885 
-6898 DGLVAEVARAARDRL
+6898 
-6913 APAEGR
+6913 
-6919 MLQAVLVDRGAERA
+6919 
-6933 GVLVLVAHHLVVDSV
+6933 
-6948 TWSIVVPDLATAYRG
+6948 
-6963 AEPAPVGTSWR
+6963 
-6974 QWATSLERLATD
+6974 
-6986 PRVEAEITHWE
+6986 
-6997 HTLAGAGALRLDRA
+6997 
-7011 RDVQGEA
+7011 
-7018 GRVGLDL
+7018 
-7025 PSPTTEALLTQVPGS
+7025 
-7040 VNASVNDVLLTAFAF
+7040 
-7055 AVAEWRRGRGE
+7055 
-7066 DPDAPVVVDLESHG
+7066 
-7080 RHEDAVPGAELSRT
+7080 
-7094 AGWFTALHP
+7094 
-7103 VRLAPDV
+7103 
-7110 TDWGRLHQDGDALQD
+7110 
-7125 GLKQVKEQIR
+7125 
-7135 AVPGDGIGFGLLRH
+7135 
-7149 LNPTTGPRLAS
+7149 
-7160 LPEPDFGFNYL
+7160 
-7171 GRRVAPATG
+7171 
-7180 APEPWTV
+7180 
-7187 TGGGVAASRPAAP
+7187 
-7200 MAHAVEISAVVH
+7200 
-7212 EGADGPR
+7212 
-7219 LRAEWTYARRLV
+7219 
-7231 PDHDARL
+7231 
-7238 LAEHWFRA
+7238 
-7246 LEALVE
+7246 
-7252 HAGRPGAGGLTPSDV
+7252 
-7267 TLDSLSQ
+7267 
-7274 SEIEEFESDLES
+7274 
-7286 EWEIEQ
+7286 

>member
-1 MSEKSSVRHG
+1 MSENSSVRHG

-17 EVWLAQQLDPRGTH
+17 EVWLAQQLDPRGAH
-31 YKTGS
+31 YRTGS

-47 LLSTALRHTVSETET
+47 LLSAALRHTVAETET
-62 LCSRFLTDEDGH
+62 LCSRFLTDEEGR

-83 PEGSDAVEGP
+83 PEGSDAVEDP
-93 DHVPYT
+93 DGVPYT
-99 PVLLHHIDLSDHAD
+99 PVLLRHIDLSGHKD
-113 PEGEAQRWMERDRAT
+113 PAGEAQRWMERDRAT
-128 PVSLDRP
+128 PLPLDRP

-182 GHEVP
+182 AREVP

-231 GRVGARAL
+231 GRGGARVL

-244 SLTLGPERTGVL
+244 SLALGPERTGVL
-256 GRAAEA
+256 GSAAEA

-289 VSVPVTGRYGANART
+289 VSVPVTGRYGASARV

-315 RLAVDPGDSFA
+315 RLAVHPGDRFA

-331 VSGAMSGL
+331 VSAAMSGL

-358 VSGPSVNVMP
+358 VSGPTVNVMP

-387 GPTTDLTI
+387 GPTADLNI
-395 VLSGTPETGLRVDFE
+395 VLSGTPEAGLRVDFE
-410 GNPQVYGVQDLDSLQ
+410 GNPQVYGARDLDSLQ
-425 ERFVRFLADL
+425 ERFVRFLTEL
-435 AADPAA
+435 AADPA
-441 RVDDVALLT
+441 RTVDDVALLT
-450 SDERDLV
+450 PDERDLV
-457 LDGWNDTAREVPA
+457 LDGWNDTVREVPA
-470 ATLPEL
+470 ATLPGL

-485 EHEAVVYEGTS
+485 DHEAVVFEGTS

-506 ERLARALTARG
+506 ERLAAALAARG

-524 AVAVPRSTELV
+524 AVAVPRSAELV
-535 VALLAVLRSGAA
+535 VALVAVVRAGAA

-558 RIAHILRDAGAMLV
+558 RIAHIVRDAGAMLV
-572 LTTRDAEERLPQD
+572 LTTREAEERLPRD
-585 GTPRLLLDGPAA
+585 GTPRLLLDDPAA
-597 VPETAATAPATAP
+597 SPEPAATAPTAAP
-610 GPDHPAYVIYTSGS
+610 SPDHPAYVIYTSGS

-692 PAYLADTVRRAGVT
+692 PAYLADTVRSAGVT

-713 MLDVFLREPSAAS
+713 MLDVFLREPSASALS
-726 LRGLRRV
+726 GLRRV

-740 SAELRARFRSVSD
+740 SAELRARFRAVSD

-795 VLDAALRPVPAG
+795 VLDAALRPVPPG

-832 RFTADPHGVPGSRM
+832 RFTADPHGAPGSRM

-886 LVRQPEVDQAAVV
+886 LVRQPEVAQAAVV

-909 LVAYTVPAPGSEA
+909 LVGYTVPAPGAEA
-922 DAAPLTARLR
+922 DAALLTARLR

-946 LPRLPVTPNG
+946 LPELPVTPNG

-968 TERSGGRAP
+968 TERSAGRAP
-977 RTPHEELLRTL
+977 GTPDEELLCAL

-994 VDEVGVDDDF
+994 VDEVGVDDSF

-1019 RIRSTAGAE
+1019 RIRAAAGAE

-1047 EETGRTRAAVTARP
+1047 AKTGRARAAVTARP

-1091 AALRLSGRVDEAAL
+1091 AALRLTGEVDEAAL
-1105 SEALADV
+1105 SAAVGDV

-1134 LAPEQVPSRL
+1134 LSPEGAPCRL

-1159 RTARHCFDL
+1159 RTARHRFDL

-1183 EERVL
+1183 EDHVL

-1214 ARSAGRAPDW
+1214 TRSAGAAPDW

-1239 ELLGTGDDETGS
+1239 ELLGTGGD
-1251 EAGGE
+1251 EAGSA
-1256 GGGEGARQLAHWRA
+1256 GGEGARQLAHWRK

-1287 PVRRDNSGARLDVT
+1287 PVRRDNSGARLDLT
-1301 VPAGLHRSL
+1301 VPAALHRSL
-1310 AALAGETRTSV
+1310 AALAAETRTSV

-1331 LLTRLGAGTDVPI
+1331 LLTRLGAGEDVPI

-1367 VLRTDTGGD
+1367 VLRTDTSGD
-1376 PTFRELLGRVRER
+1376 PAFRDLLGRVRER
-1389 DLAAYAHQDVPFER
+1389 DLAAYAHQDLPFER

-1427 TSRQDA
+1427 TTQQDA

-1442 ISTSLLPVH
+1442 ISTSRLPVH

-1459 VFAFDERRDA
+1459 VLAFDERRDA
-1469 EGGHAG
+1469 DGGQAG

-1486 FDTASVRTLT
+1486 FDAGTVRTLT

-1502 LTEVAADPG
+1502 LTAVAADPDL
-1511 ARLGDVDVLLPGE
+1511 RLGDVDVLVPGE

-1530 AANRPDGAPVSPA
+1530 TANRPDGAPAASS

-1585 ARLLTARGIGPDA
+1585 ARRLTARGIGPDA
-1598 LVALALPRSAEL
+1598 LVALALPRSPEL

-1625 PLDPGYPADRL
+1625 PLDPDYPADRL

-1648 LTDRATADRLPAHE
+1648 LTDRATADRLPGHE
-1662 VPLVVLGDDPAH
+1662 VPRIVLGEADGH
-1674 PDGDATRA
+1674 P
-1682 YPATDLAQSERIRPL
+1682 YPANDLTQDERVRPL
-1697 DPRDTAYVIYTS
+1697 DPADTAYVIYTS

-1719 VPHRNVVRLFSATEQ
+1719 VPHRNVVRLFSATEH

-1805 AAADRESRDE
+1805 AAADRESGEE

-1856 TVHVSHIALDRA
+1856 TVHVSHFALDRA

-1890 DDRLRPTAPGVTGE
+1890 DDHLRPAPPGVTGE

-2011 VSGTGTTARALH
+2011 VTGTDTSARALH

-2036 SAFVTLDAL
+2036 SAFVTLDVL

-2139 AALDGAERAG
+2139 AVLDGAERAG
-2149 AALTAGARPER
+2149 TALTAGPRPDR

-2193 ALVPQALRA
+2193 ALVPEALRA

-2217 FTEDARGAR
+2217 FTEDAQGAR
-2226 QTVLDAASVR
+2226 QTVLDAAGVR
-2236 FELPVTD
+2236 FGLPVTD
-2243 LTEDLLGRRLEEAA
+2243 LTEDALGRRLEEAA
-2257 RHCFDLTT
+2257 RHCFDLTA

-2312 AGHAPDWAPLP
+2312 AGRAPDWAPLP
-2323 VQYADF
+2323 VQYADHT
-2329 ALWQRASLG
+2329 LWQRASLG
-2338 DASDATSP
+2338 DASDGTSP
-2346 AGRQLAYWKQAL
+2346 AGRQLAHWKKAL

-2396 VALARESRTSVFMVL
+2396 VELARESRTSVFMVL

-2465 RELLD
+2465 RDLLD

-2530 RLLDVTTGVAKLD
+2530 SLIDVTTGVAKLD

-2556 TPAGLV
+2556 APAGLV

-2580 VERFLRLLAALVAD
+2580 VERFLRLLEALVAD

-2600 EVDVLSSRELDR
+2600 DVDVLSARELDR

-2620 PRSPVDRT
+2620 ARRPVDRT

-2634 EHAADRPDHLAVESA
+2634 QHAADRSHHLAVESA
-2649 DATLTYGELNERANR
+2649 DGTLTYGELNERANR

-2716 THLVRDASPTLVVTT
+2716 THLVRDAAPALVVTAT
-2731 SALAAGLP
+2731 ALAADLP
-2739 DTGTP
+2739 DTETP
-2744 VLLLDDAGTA
+2744 VLPLDDAGTA
-2754 SALAALP
+2754 TALAALP
-2761 GHDVTDAER
+2761 GHDVTDADR
-2770 PAPLR
+2770 PSPLR

-2818 SKVLQHL
+2818 GKVLQHL

-2846 VVAPQETTPGPELA
+2846 VVAPPETTPGPELA
-2860 ELATRYAATHLSLTT
+2860 ELATRHAATHLSLTT

-2885 LPEGLTLVVG
+2885 LPDGLTLVVG

-2939 IGSPVANTAV
+2939 IGSPVTNSAV

-2985 SERFVANPFGDP
+2985 SERFVANPFGGP

-3093 MIPTAFVVLA
+3093 MIPTAFVVLE

-3137 RLLVELFGEILGVE
+3137 RLLVDLFGEILGVE
-3151 SAGVDDGFFDLGG
+3151 SPGVDDGFFDLGG

-3201 AEGAGPD
+3201 AETPGPD
-3208 RSARDTDVPAYGP
+3208 DAARDSDVPAYGP
-3221 TPRTPMMGWFADLGS
+3221 APRTPMMGWFADLGS
-3236 DMAEFNQSLVLR
+3236 GKAEFNQSLVLR
-3248 VPAALDFDRLGTAL
+3248 VPAALDFDTLGAAL

-3269 DALRMRVAGDWTIEV
+3269 DALRMRVADDWTIEI

-3293 DCLVRFDAVGLDES
+3293 DCLVRFDAVRLDES
-3307 AVRSAVTEQARA
+3307 AVRAAVTEQAWA
-3319 ARSRLAPADGRML
+3319 ARARLAPADGIML

-3352 HLVMDGVTWRILIPD
+3352 HLVMDGVTWRILVPD

-3387 ALALTDLAGQP
+3387 ALALTDLAAQP
-3398 RTEEELEHWRS
+3398 RTEDELDHWRA
-3409 VLGDTPRALRVDPA
+3409 VLGDTPRALHVDPA

-3438 ADTTE
+3438 AETTE
-3443 ALLTW
+3443 ALLTR
-3448 VPGVCRA
+3448 VPGVCHA

-3475 RAEDPSAPVVV
+3475 RSEDPAAPVVV

-3521 AASGD
+3521 ALSGD
-3526 VSAIRTLKAV
+3526 AGSAIRALKAV

-3556 NPRTRDVL
+3556 NPRTREAL

-3575 YLGQIGQEGSDEDP
+3575 YLGQIGQEGADEAP

-3611 VNAVARETADGT
+3611 VNAVARETPDGT

-3629 TYSRTELETEDTQR
+3629 TYSRTELEPEDAQR

-3651 LRRLVEEARQPGA
+3651 LRLLVEEARQPGA
-3664 GGLTPSDIAHPTLG
+3664 GGLTPSDIAHPSLA
-3678 QDEIEHLESD
+3678 QDEIEHLED
-3688 LPGLQDVLPLA
+3688 TLPGLQDVLPLA

-3713 NARDVYVGQLAF
+3713 SARDVYVGQLSF
-3725 DLEGTFDGARMR
+3725 DLAGDFDGTRMR

-3769 VAPDWREY
+3769 VEPDWSEY
-3777 DLTDRAENERDTEA
+3777 DLTDRAQDARDAEA
-3791 ARLAADDRER
+3791 GRLAAADRER

-3813 TAIRLSADRVRL
+3813 TAIRLTADRVRL
-3825 VMTNHHILLDG
+3825 VMTNHHIVLDG

-3857 SLPRVRPYRE
+3857 SLPRVRPYRD

-3873 ARDREAARTAWQES
+3873 ARDRDAARTAWRES
-3887 LSGLDEATLL
+3887 LSGLEETTLL
-3897 APGAGPAEAA
+3897 APGAGPAETA
-3907 PLSVPFGLD
+3907 PSSVPFGLD
-3916 RDATAALSAWARGQG
+3916 GDATAALSAWARGQG

-3995 DLFRRLQAEQARL
+3995 ALFRRLQAEQARL

-4022 AGHGELFDTAM
+4022 VGHGELFDTAM

-4052 RVAGYDAVE
+4052 RVAGFDAVE

-4073 RDDALRL
+4073 RDDSLRL
-4080 RLDHRADTCPGD
+4080 RLDHRADICSGD

-4105 EALVTDSDIPV
+4105 ETLIADADLPV
-4116 ARLDTLDPAERE
+4116 AHLDTLDPADRE

-4133 WNGARTELP
+4133 WNGTRTELP
-4142 GTPLHELITEQ
+4142 GTPLHQLISEQ
-4153 AHRTP
+4153 AGRTP
-4158 DATAVA
+4158 DAVAVV
-4164 CGDTSLTYA
+4164 CGSGSLTYA
-4173 ELDARA
+4173 ELDRRA
-4179 NQLARHLLEQGV
+4179 NQLARHLQEQGL
-4191 GAEDFVAITL
+4191 GAEDFAAIAL

-4207 ITSMLA
+4207 IISMLA
-4213 VLKTGAA
+4213 VVKTGAA
-4220 YLPIDPDYPAE
+4220 YLPIDPEYPAE
-4231 RITYILGDARPAL
+4231 RISYMLDDAGPVL
-4244 TLTEPVNPADYENR
+4244 TLTEPIPAAAYSDQ
-4258 PHGPLT
+4258 PSGQIT

-4293 IIEHHALATY
+4293 VIEHHALATY
-4303 LHRARRTY
+4303 LHRARKTY
-4311 TAMNGDT
+4311 SAMNGVT

-4345 TSLEETVAQ
+4345 TSLEEAATQ

-4360 TPSHLPLLTTLP
+4360 TPSHLPLLANLP

-4383 GGEALHTDHLTA
+4383 GGEALHTDHLAA
-4395 WRAQHPHVQV
+4395 WRDEHPHVQII
-4405 VNAYGPT
+4405 NAYGPT
-4412 ESTVNITDYHLDG
+4412 ESTVNITDHHLDG
-4425 TEEGSVPIG
+4425 TEEGPVPIG

-4445 DAALR
+4445 DSALR
-4450 PVPPGV
+4450 PVPPGI

-4469 GYHGRPALTSERFVA
+4469 GYLGRHALTAERFTA
-4484 NPFGDPGTRLY
+4484 NPHSPTPGARMY

-4504 HHGHLTYDG
+4504 HQGHLVYDG
-4513 RTDHQI
+4513 RADHQV

-4526 ELGEIDTTLTTQ
+4526 ELGEIEATLTTR

-4555 QRLVAYVVTTDEY
+4555 QRLVAYVVATDWDESTVR
-4568 DAEAT
+4568 DALAQ
-4573 TAALRGR
+4573 A
-4580 LPDYMVPTAYVT
+4580 LPDYMRPSAYVT
-4592 LDALP
+4592 LAALP

-4605 RKALPAPTY
+4605 RKALP
-4614 TPTTTTGRTPRTPRE
+4614 TPDYAASSTGRAPRTPRE
-4629 EVLCTLF
+4629 EILCTLF
-4636 AEVLGVDRVTIDD
+4636 AEVLGVDTVTIDD

-4690 ADALD
+4690 AGALD
-4695 TSGTV
+4695 TSGSV
-4700 RTALTAKPRPER
+4700 RTALTAKPRPDR

-4766 RTVFTEDEQGSYQ
+4766 RTVFTEDEQGAYQ

-4785 AASTPFTVVDVTEEE
+4785 AASTPFTVVDVAEAE
-4800 VGARLDEAVG
+4800 VGVRLDEAVG
-4810 HRFDLAQELP
+4810 HRFDLTQELP

-4866 EAPAWAPL
+4866 EAPEWAPL
-4874 AVQYADYALWQQ
+4874 SVQYADYALWQQ
-4886 EILGDESDADSLAGR
+4886 EILGDETDTDSLAGR
-4901 QLDYWKQQLAG
+4901 QLAYWKQQLAG

-4925 PAVAGYSGDRI
+4925 PAVAGYSGDRV

-5010 TAGDPSFRRLLDRV
+5010 TAGDPTFRRLLDRV

-5112 QGIEAALDF
+5112 HGIDAALDF
-5121 STELLDRDSAQAIAD
+5121 STELLDRGSAQAIAD
-5136 RFLRVLEAATAL
+5136 RFLRVLEAATTA

-5154 TIDLMDAAERE
+5154 AIDLMDAVERE

-5171 NGPRTEL
+5171 NGTRTEL
-5178 PGTPLHE
+5178 PGTPLHQ
-5185 LITEQAHRTPDATA
+5185 LISEQARRTPDAVA
-5199 VACGDTFL
+5199 VACDSETL
-5207 TYAELDARANQLARH
+5207 TYAELDRRANQLARH
-5222 LLEQGVGAEDFVA
+5222 LLEQGLGAEDFAA

-5243 AITSMLAVLKTGAAY
+5243 AIISMLAVVKTGAAY
-5258 LPIDPDY
+5258 LPIDPEY
-5265 PAERITY
+5265 PAERISY
-5272 ILDDARPALTITE
+5272 MVDDARPALVLTE
-5285 PVNPAD
+5285 PVDPAA
-5291 YENRPHGPV
+5291 YEGRSDGPL

-5321 GSTGRPKGVII
+5321 GSTGRPKGVVI

-5337 ATYLHRARRTYTAMN
+5337 ATYLHRARTTYSAMN
-5352 GDTVLHSPLAFDLTI
+5352 GATVLHSPLAFDLTI

-5377 GTVHLTSLEE
+5377 GTVHLTTLEE
-5387 TVAQPS
+5387 TATQPT

-5405 TTLPETASPSHTLIL
+5405 TTLPDTASPSHTLIL
-5420 GGEALHTDHLTAWR
+5420 GGEALHTDHLTTWR
-5434 AQHPH
+5434 NQHPD
-5439 VQVINAYGPTESTV
+5439 VQIINAYGPTESTV

-5462 TEEGSVPIGR
+5462 SEEGPVPIGR

-5483 AALRPVPPGVTGELY
+5483 SALRPVAPGVTGELY

-5506 GYHGRPALTSERFV
+5506 GYLGRSALTSERFT
-5520 ANPFGDPG
+5520 ANPHSPIPG
-5528 TRLYRTGDLAHWNH
+5528 ARMYRSGDLAHWNH
-5542 HGHLTYDGRTDHQIK
+5542 QGHLVYDGRADHQVK
-5557 LRGHRIELGEIDTT
+5557 LRGHRIELGEIEAT
-5571 LTTQPG
+5571 LTTRPG

-5592 QRLVAYVVTTDEYDE
+5592 QRLVAYVVATDWDE
-5607 TTLRDAVAHALPDYM
+5607 STVRDALAQALPDYM
-5622 RPTAYVTLDAL
+5622 RPTAYVTLTAL

-5649 TYTPTTTGRTPRTP
+5649 TYATTTTGRAPRTP

-5677 VDRVT
+5677 VDTVT

-5692 HSLLATRLVSRVRT
+5692 HSLLATRLVSRTRT

-5740 TAKPRPERIPLSYA
+5740 TAKPRPERVPLSYA

-5774 TTLRLTGTLDQ
+5774 TTLRLTGTLDR

-5804 AYTEDEQG
+5804 TYTEDEQG
-5812 PRQVIREWE
+5812 PRQVVQAWE

-5840 LSGAVHHAF
+5840 LSTAVHHAF

-5917 ALWQREVLGDEADAD
+5917 ALWQREVLGDEADPD

-5972 AFSLDAGL
+5972 AFSLDADL

-6044 TDTSGNPTFRDLLE
+6044 TDTSGNPTFRELLE
-6058 KTRRTDL
+6058 HTRRTDL

-6097 LILSTADT
+6097 LILSTSDAD
-6105 DPDASLALPGLRV
+6105 PEGSLALPGLRV

-6172 VRVLETVV
+6172 VRTLEAVV
-6180 TDPGVRLSHV
+6180 ADPGVRLSHV
-6190 PVLAGT
+6190 PVLSGT

-6202 GEGAGTALE
+6202 GEGTGAALE
-6211 DLDATLPELF
+6211 TLDATLPELF

-6236 GATTVSY
+6236 GGTTVSY
-6243 AELDARTTRLARVLR
+6243 AELDARAGRLARVLR
-6258 QQGVRLGTPVVMLME
+6258 QQGVRPGTPVVMLME
-6273 RSLAHVVATLAI
+6273 RSLSHVVATLAI

-6312 ATLVLADRAE
+6312 AALVLADRAE

-6341 PPGSGYVDGVPDV
+6341 PPGSGKAEAVPDV
-6354 GLCPQDL
+6354 GLRPQDL

-6388 RDHCWRPDAHER
+6388 RDHCWRPEAHER

-6460 VAEEAPECFAGVREV
+6460 IAEEAPECFAGVREV

-6488 RVLEHAPRTVLRH
+6488 RVLEHAPRAVLRH

-6511 VTQHEVRAPYAARG
+6511 VTQHEVGAPYAARG

-6562 LARGYLGRPDLTSER
+6562 LARGYLSRSDLTCER

-6632 TRPELAQAAVIVR
+6632 TRPELAQAAVVVR

-6650 DRRLVAYV
+6650 DRRLVGYV
-6658 VAAEGRAGEADP
+6658 VAAEGRDGEVDP

-6770 GLPLA
+6770 GLALA
-6775 VRDVFEYQSTAELA
+6775 VRDVFEYQSAAELA
-6789 AALAERDGDAH
+6789 AALAERDGDAA
-6800 PEVDEVPPH
+6800 PEVEEVPPH

-6837 ALPPAVDGDRLAG
+6837 SVPPAVDGDRLAG
-6850 ALQSV
+6850 ALQRV

-6874 RGPGSVPAADV
+6874 RPPGSVPAADV
-6885 LRVVTASPGADDL
+6885 LRVVTGAPSTADF
-6898 DGLVAEVARAARDRL
+6898 DGLVTDAARAARDRL

-6919 MLQAVLVDRGAERA
+6919 VLQAVLVDRGAGGNGGDGGD

-6963 AEPAPVGTSWR
+6963 DAPAPVGTSWR
-6974 QWATSLERLATD
+6974 LWATSLERLATD
-6986 PRVEAEITHWE
+6986 PRVEAETAHWE

-7025 PSPTTEALLTQVPGS
+7025 PSDTTAALLTEVPGS
-7040 VNASVNDVLLTAFAF
+7040 VNAGVNEVLLTAFAF

-7110 TDWGRLHQDGDALQD
+7110 ADWARLHQDGDALRD
-7125 GLKQVKEQIR
+7125 GLKQVKEQVR

-7149 LNPTTGPRLAS
+7149 LNPTTGPRLAR

-7180 APEPWTV
+7180 APEPWAV
-7187 TGGGVAASRPAAP
+7187 TGGGLAASRPAAP
-7200 MAHAVEISAVVH
+7200 MAHAVEVSAVVH
-7212 EGADGPR
+7212 EGPDGPR
-7219 LRAEWTYARRLV
+7219 LRAEWSYARRLV

-7252 HAGRPGAGGLTPSDV
+7252 HAGRFGAGGLTPSDV

>member
-1 MSEKSSVRHG
+1 M
-11 LTSAQH
+11 
-17 EVWLAQQLDPRGTH
+17 
-31 YKTGS
+31 
-36 CLEIDGPLDHA
+36 
-47 LLSTALRHTVSETET
+47 
-62 LCSRFLTDEDGH
+62 
-74 PYRAYCPPA
+74 
-83 PEGSDAVEGP
+83 
-93 DHVPYT
+93 
-99 PVLLHHIDLSDHAD
+99 
-113 PEGEAQRWMERDRAT
+113 
-128 PVSLDRP
+128 
-135 GLSSHALFTLGGGRH
+135 
-150 VYYLG
+150 
-155 VHHIVIDGTSM
+155 
-166 ALFYERLAEVY
+166 
-177 RALRD
+177 
-182 GHEVP
+182 
-187 AHSFGDTDRM
+187 
-197 VAGEEAYRGSA
+197 
-208 RHERDRAYWTGLFA
+208 
-222 DRPEPVSLT
+222 
-231 GRVGARAL
+231 
-239 APTVR
+239 
-244 SLTLGPERTGVL
+244 
-256 GRAAEA
+256 
-262 TGAHWAR
+262 
-269 VVIAGVGAFVHR
+269 
-281 MTGARDIV
+281 
-289 VSVPVTGRYGANART
+289 
-304 TPGMVSNRLPL
+304 
-315 RLAVDPGDSFA
+315 
-326 RVVEN
+326 
-331 VSGAMSGL
+331 
-339 MAHSRYRGEDLDR
+339 
-352 ELGGSG
+352 
-358 VSGPSVNVMP
+358 
-368 YIRPVDFGGPV
+368 
-379 GLMRSISS
+379 
-387 GPTTDLTI
+387 
-395 VLSGTPETGLRVDFE
+395 
-410 GNPQVYGVQDLDSLQ
+410 
-425 ERFVRFLADL
+425 
-435 AADPAA
+435 
-441 RVDDVALLT
+441 
-450 SDERDLV
+450 
-457 LDGWNDTAREVPA
+457 
-470 ATLPEL
+470 
-476 LAARAARTP
+476 
-485 EHEAVVYEGTS
+485 
-496 LTYAELDARA
+496 
-506 ERLARALTARG
+506 
-517 AGPERFV
+517 
-524 AVAVPRSTELV
+524 
-535 VALLAVLRSGAA
+535 
-547 YVPVDPGYPAD
+547 
-558 RIAHILRDAGAMLV
+558 
-572 LTTRDAEERLPQD
+572 
-585 GTPRLLLDGPAA
+585 
-597 VPETAATAPATAP
+597 
-610 GPDHPAYVIYTSGS
+610 YTSGS

-675 LVQGA
+675 LIQGA

-726 LRGLRRV
+726 LSGLRRV

-740 SAELRARFRSVSD
+740 SAELRARFRAVSD

-832 RFTADPHGVPGSRM
+832 RFTADPHGAPGSRM
-846 YRTGDLARWNHD
+846 YRTGDLARRHHD

-886 LVRQPEVDQAAVV
+886 LVRQPEVGQAAVV

-909 LVAYTVPAPGSEA
+909 LVGYTVPAPGSEA
-922 DAAPLTARLR
+922 DAALLTARLR

-946 LPRLPVTPNG
+946 LPSLPVTPNG

-968 TERSGGRAP
+968 TERSAGRAP
-977 RTPHEELLRTL
+977 GTPGEELLCAL

-994 VDEVGVDDDF
+994 VDEVGVDDSF

-1019 RIRSTAGAE
+1019 RIRSAAGAE
-1028 VPIQRVFESPSV
+1028 VPIQRIFESPSV

-1047 EETGRTRAAVTARP
+1047 AETGRARAAVTARP

-1091 AALRLSGRVDEAAL
+1091 AALRLTGRVDEAAL
-1105 SEALADV
+1105 SAAVGDV

-1129 PHQVI
+1129 PRQVI
-1134 LAPEQVPSRL
+1134 LSPERAPSRL
-1144 ETLDSAPERLADDLA
+1144 ETLDSAPERLAGDLA
-1159 RTARHCFDL
+1159 RTARHRFDL

-1183 EERVL
+1183 EEHVL

-1214 ARSAGRAPDW
+1214 ARSAGTAPHW

-1239 ELLGTGDDETGS
+1239 ELLGTGDDEAGS
-1251 EAGGE
+1251 EGGGE
-1256 GGGEGARQLAHWRA
+1256 GGSEGARQLAHWRD

-1287 PVRRDNSGARLDVT
+1287 PVRRDNSGDRLDLT

-1310 AALAGETRTSV
+1310 AALAAETRTSV

-1331 LLTRLGAGTDVPI
+1331 LLTRLGAGEDVPI

-1427 TSRQDA
+1427 TTQQDA

-1469 EGGHAG
+1469 EGGQAG

-1486 FDTASVRTLT
+1486 FDAGTVRTLT

-1511 ARLGDVDVLLPGE
+1511 VRLGDVDVLVPGE

-1530 AANRPDGAPVSPA
+1530 TANRPDGAPASPS

-1566 TFEGTS
+1566 TFEGTT

-1662 VPLVVLGDDPAH
+1662 VPRIVLGDATDPH
-1674 PDGDATRA
+1674 PYP
-1682 YPATDLAQSERIRPL
+1682 YPATDLAQSERVRPL

-1719 VPHRNVVRLFSATEQ
+1719 VPHRNVVRLFSATEH

-1775 VSRDPAAFLS
+1775 VSRDPAAFRS

-1805 AAADRESRDE
+1805 AAADREGGAE

-1856 TVHVSHIALDRA
+1856 TVHVSHFALDRA

-1923 ADRFPADPYA
+1923 SDRFPADPYA
-1933 ALFGEHGT
+1933 ALFGERGT

-2011 VSGTGTTARALH
+2011 VTGTDTTARALH
-2023 DHAAGH
+2023 GHAAGH

-2036 SAFVTLDAL
+2036 SAFVTLDVL
-2045 PLTPNGKLDA
+2045 PLTPNGKLDT

-2110 RLAARIRSTLGVEL
+2110 RLAGRIRSTLGVEL

-2149 AALTAGARPER
+2149 TALTAGVRPER

-2193 ALVPQALRA
+2193 ALVPEALRA

-2217 FTEDARGAR
+2217 FTEDAQGAR
-2226 QTVLDAASVR
+2226 QTVLDAAGVR
-2236 FELPVTD
+2236 FGLPVTD

-2257 RHCFDLTT
+2257 RHCFDLTA

-2329 ALWQRASLG
+2329 TLWQRASLG
-2338 DASDATSP
+2338 DASDGTSP
-2346 AGRQLAYWKQAL
+2346 AGRQLAHWKQAL

-2387 VPADLHRGA
+2387 VPAGLHRGA
-2396 VALARESRTSVFMVL
+2396 VELARESRTSVFMVL

-2530 RLLDVTTGVAKLD
+2530 SLLDVTTGVAKLD

-2550 HRDADG
+2550 HRDTDG
-2556 TPAGLV
+2556 APAGLV

-2580 VERFLRLLAALVAD
+2580 VERFLRLLDALVAD

-2600 EVDVLSSRELDR
+2600 DVDVLSPRELDR

-2620 PRSPVDRT
+2620 ARRPVDGT

-2649 DATLTYGELNERANR
+2649 DGTLTYGELDERANR
-2664 LARRFLELGAGPERF
+2664 LARRFLELGAGPEQF

-2716 THLVRDASPTLVVTT
+2716 THLVRDAAPVLVVTT

-2754 SALAALP
+2754 TALAALP
-2761 GHDVTDAER
+2761 GHDVTDADR

-2775 PEHPAYMIYTS
+2775 PEHAAYMIYTS

-2860 ELATRYAATHLSLTT
+2860 ELATRHAATHLSLTT

-2885 LPEGLTLVVG
+2885 LPDGLTLVVG

-2939 IGSPVANTAV
+2939 IGSPVTNSAV

-2975 RGYHARPALT
+2975 RGYHGRPALT
-2985 SERFVANPFGDP
+2985 SERFVANPFGAP

-3042 TERPHLARAAVIV
+3042 TERAHLARAAVIV

-3093 MIPTAFVVLA
+3093 MIPTAFVVLD

-3201 AEGAGPD
+3201 ADAPGPD
-3208 RSARDTDVPAYGP
+3208 DSAQHSEVPAYGP
-3221 TPRTPMMGWFADLGS
+3221 APRTPMMGWFADLGS

-3248 VPAALDFDRLGTAL
+3248 VPAALDFDALGAAL
-3262 RAVLDRH
+3262 QAVLDRH
-3269 DALRMRVAGDWTIEV
+3269 DALRMRVAADWTIEI

-3293 DCLVRFDAVGLDES
+3293 DCLVRFDAVRLDES
-3307 AVRSAVTEQARA
+3307 AVRAAVTEQAWA
-3319 ARSRLAPADGRML
+3319 ARARLAPADGRML

-3341 AQDGLLVLVAN
+3341 ARDGLLVLVAN
-3352 HLVMDGVTWRILIPD
+3352 HLVMDGVTWRIIVPD
-3367 LAAAYAGD
+3367 LASAYAGD
-3375 ALAPVGTPWRRW
+3375 TLAAVGTPWRRW
-3387 ALALTDLAGQP
+3387 ALALTDLAGQQ
-3398 RTEEELEHWRS
+3398 RTEDELDHWRS
-3409 VLGDTPRALRVDPA
+3409 VLGDTPRALHVDPA
-3423 RDTHATAGEITAELD
+3423 RDTHANAGEITAELD

-3443 ALLTW
+3443 ALLTR
-3448 VPGVCRA
+3448 VPGVCHA

-3461 LSTFALAVAQWRHG
+3461 LSAFALAVAQWRHG
-3475 RAEDPSAPVVV
+3475 RSEDPAAPVVV

-3521 AASGD
+3521 ALSGD
-3526 VSAIRTLKAV
+3526 AGSAIRALKAV

-3564 AALPVPEFGFN
+3564 AVLPVPEFGFN
-3575 YLGQIGQEGSDEDP
+3575 YLGQIGQEGADEAP

-3629 TYSRTELETEDTQR
+3629 TYSRTELEPEDTQR

-3664 GGLTPSDIAHPTLG
+3664 GGLTPSDIAHPAIA
-3678 QDEIEHLESD
+3678 QDEIEHLED
-3688 LPGLQDVLPLA
+3688 ALPDLQDVLPLA

-3713 NARDVYVGQLAF
+3713 SARDVYVGQLSF
-3725 DLEGTFDGARMR
+3725 DLEGTFDGTRMR

-3769 VAPDWREY
+3769 VEPDWREY
-3777 DLTDRAENERDTEA
+3777 DLTDRAEDAREA
-3791 ARLAADDRER
+3791 EAGRLAAGDRER
-3801 RFDLTSP
+3801 RFDLTRP

-3857 SLPRVRPYRE
+3857 SLPRVRPYRD

-3873 ARDREAARTAWQES
+3873 TRDRDAARTAWQES
-3887 LSGLDEATLL
+3887 LAGLDESTLL
-3897 APGAGPAEAA
+3897 APDAGPAETAT
-3907 PLSVPFGLD
+3907 LSVPFGLD
-3916 RDATAALSAWARGQG
+3916 RDATAALSAWARRQG

-3995 DLFRRLQAEQARL
+3995 NLFRRLQAEQARL

-4052 RVAGYDAVE
+4052 RVAGFDAVE

-4073 RDDALRL
+4073 RDDNLRL
-4080 RLDHRADTCPGD
+4080 LLDHRADICSGD
-4092 LVRSLADRMLRVL
+4092 LVRSLADRMVRVL
-4105 EALVTDSDIPV
+4105 EALVTDSDLPV
-4116 ARLDTLDPAERE
+4116 ARLDTLDPVVRE

-4133 WNGARTELP
+4133 WNGVRTELP
-4142 GTPLHELITEQ
+4142 GTPLHELISEQ
-4153 AHRTP
+4153 AGRTP
-4158 DATAVA
+4158 DAVAVV
-4164 CGDTSLTYA
+4164 CDGSSLTYA
-4173 ELDARA
+4173 ELDGRA
-4179 NQLARHLLEQGV
+4179 NQLARHLLGEGL
-4191 GAEDFVAITL
+4191 GAEDFVAIAL

-4220 YLPIDPDYPAE
+4220 YLPIDPEYPAE
-4231 RITYILGDARPAL
+4231 RISYMLDDARPAL
-4244 TLTEPVNPADYENR
+4244 ALTEPVDPAAYESR
-4258 PHGPLT
+4258 PSDEIT
-4264 DAERRSPWSP
+4264 DVERRSPWSP

-4293 IIEHHALATY
+4293 VIEHHALSTY

-4311 TAMNGDT
+4311 SAMNGVT

-4345 TSLEETVAQ
+4345 TSLEHTVAQ

-4360 TPSHLPLLTTLP
+4360 TPSHLPLLTNLP

-4383 GGEALHTDHLTA
+4383 GGEALHTDHLAA
-4395 WRAQHPHVQV
+4395 WRAEHPDVQV
-4405 VNAYGPT
+4405 INAYGPT
-4412 ESTVNITDYHLDG
+4412 ESTVNITDHHLDG
-4425 TEEGSVPIG
+4425 TEEGPVPIG

-4445 DAALR
+4445 DSALR
-4450 PVPPGV
+4450 PVAPGV

-4469 GYHGRPALTSERFVA
+4469 GYLGRHALTSERFTA
-4484 NPFGDPGTRLY
+4484 NPHSTTPGTRMY

-4513 RTDHQI
+4513 RADHQV

-4526 ELGEIDTTLTTQ
+4526 ELGEIEATLTSQ
-4538 PGITQAT
+4538 PGISQAT

-4555 QRLVAYVVTTDEY
+4555 QRLVAYVVATEWDENTLR
-4568 DAEAT
+4568 DALAQ
-4573 TAALRGR
+4573 A
-4580 LPDYMVPTAYVT
+4580 LPDYMRPSAYVT

-4605 RKALPAPTY
+4605 RKALPAPDY
-4614 TPTTTTGRTPRTPRE
+4614 AASSTGRAPRTPRE
-4629 EVLCTLF
+4629 EILCTLF

-4695 TSGTV
+4695 TSGPV

-4742 LDGTLDVE
+4742 LDGKLDVE

-4766 RTVFTEDEQGSYQ
+4766 RTVFTEDEEGAYQ

-4785 AASTPFTVVDVTEEE
+4785 AASTPFTVVDVAEEE

-4874 AVQYADYALWQQ
+4874 SVQYADYALWQQ
-4886 EILGDESDADSLAGR
+4886 EILGAETDADSLAGR
-4901 QLDYWKQQLAG
+4901 QLTYWQRQLAG

-5010 TAGDPSFRRLLDRV
+5010 TAGDPTFRRLLDRV

-5074 DIAGLPGLAVTL
+5074 DIAGLPGLAVSL

-5112 QGIEAALDF
+5112 QGIDAALDF
-5121 STELLDRDSAQAIAD
+5121 STELLDRGSAQAIAD
-5136 RFLRVLEAATAL
+5136 RFLRVLEAATTV
-5148 PDRPIG
+5148 PDQPIG
-5154 TIDLMDAAERE
+5154 AIDLMDAVERE

-5171 NGPRTEL
+5171 NGARTEL

-5185 LITEQAHRTPDATA
+5185 LISEQAGMTPDAMA
-5199 VACGDTFL
+5199 VVCDSASL
-5207 TYAELDARANQLARH
+5207 TYAELDGRANQLARH
-5222 LLEQGVGAEDFVA
+5222 LLEQGLGAEDFVA

-5258 LPIDPDY
+5258 LPIDPEY
-5265 PAERITY
+5265 PAERISY
-5272 ILDDARPALTITE
+5272 MLDDAQPALALTE
-5285 PVNPAD
+5285 PIPAASYSD
-5291 YENRPHGPV
+5291 QPSDEI

-5321 GSTGRPKGVII
+5321 GSTGRPKGVVI

-5337 ATYLHRARRTYTAMN
+5337 ATYLHRARTTYNAMN
-5352 GDTVLHSPLAFDLTI
+5352 GVTVLHSPLAFDLTI

-5377 GTVHLTSLEE
+5377 GTVHLTSLEN
-5387 TVAQPS
+5387 TTNQPT

-5405 TTLPETASPSHTLIL
+5405 TTLPETASPSRTLIL

-5434 AQHPH
+5434 NQHPD
-5439 VQVINAYGPTESTV
+5439 VQIINAYGPTESTV
-5453 NITDHHLDG
+5453 NITDHHVSEDTPDG
-5462 TEEGSVPIGR
+5462 PVPIGR

-5483 AALRPVPPGVTGELY
+5483 SALRPVPPGVTGELY

-5506 GYHGRPALTSERFV
+5506 GYLGRHTLTAERFT
-5520 ANPFGDPG
+5520 ANPHSTTPG
-5528 TRLYRTGDLAHWNH
+5528 TRMYRTGDLAHWNH
-5542 HGHLTYDGRTDHQIK
+5542 HGHLIYDGRADHQVK
-5557 LRGHRIELGEIDTT
+5557 LRGHRIELGEIEATIT
-5571 LTTQPG
+5571 AQPG

-5584 LREDQPGD
+5584 LREDTPGD
-5592 QRLVAYVVTTDEYDE
+5592 QRLVAYLVATGHEE
-5607 TTLRDAVAHALPDYM
+5607 TATRDALAHALPDYM
-5622 RPTAYVTLDAL
+5622 RPSAYVTLDAL

-5649 TYTPTTTGRTPRTP
+5649 DYAASSTGRAPRTP

-5692 HSLLATRLVSRVRT
+5692 HSLLATRLVSRTRT

-5740 TAKPRPERIPLSYA
+5740 TAKPRPERVPLSYA

-5774 TTLRLTGTLDQ
+5774 TTLRLTGTLDR

-5804 AYTEDEQG
+5804 TYTEDEQG
-5812 PRQVIREWE
+5812 PRQVIQAWE

-5917 ALWQREVLGDEADAD
+5917 ALWQREVLGDETDAD
-5932 SAAGRQLAHWKERLA
+5932 SAAGRQLAHWMERLA

-5957 DRPRPAVADQDGDRV
+5957 DRPRPTVADQDGDRV

-6044 TDTSGNPTFRDLLE
+6044 TDTSGNPTFRELLE
-6058 KTRRTDL
+6058 TTRRTDL

-6172 VRVLETVV
+6172 VRTLETVV
-6180 TDPGVRLSHV
+6180 TDPAVRLSHV
-6190 PVLAGT
+6190 PVLSGT

-6202 GEGAGTALE
+6202 GEGTGPALE
-6211 DLDATLPELF
+6211 SLEATLPELF

-6236 GATTVSY
+6236 GGTTVSY
-6243 AELDARTTRLARVLR
+6243 AELDARAGRLARLLR
-6258 QQGVRLGTPVVMLME
+6258 QEGVRPGTPVVMLME

-6341 PPGSGYVDGVPDV
+6341 PPGSGHADGVPADV
-6354 GLCPQDL
+6354 GLRPQDL

-6388 RDHCWRPDAHER
+6388 RDHCWRPEAHER

-6435 AAAVTDLIAAHDI
+6435 AAAVTGLIAAHDI

-6460 VAEEAPECFAGVREV
+6460 IAEEAPECFAGVREV

-6488 RVLEHAPRTVLRH
+6488 RVLEHAPRAVLRH

-6511 VTQHEVRAPYAARG
+6511 VTQHEVGAPYAARG

-6562 LARGYLGRPDLTSER
+6562 LARGYLGRSDLTCER

-6632 TRPELAQAAVIVR
+6632 TRPELAQAAVVVR

-6650 DRRLVAYV
+6650 DRRLVGYV
-6658 VAAEGRAGEADP
+6658 VAAEGRDGEVDP

-6690 VVLDALPL
+6690 VVLGALPL

-6740 LSAVGIDDGFFDLGG
+6740 LSSVGIDDGFFDLGG

-6770 GLPLA
+6770 GLALA

-6789 AALAERDGDAH
+6789 AALAERDGDAV
-6800 PEVDEVPPH
+6800 PEVEEVPPH

-6837 ALPPAVDGDRLAG
+6837 SLPPAVDGDRLAG

-6885 LRVVTASPGADDL
+6885 LRVVTGAPGAEDF
-6898 DGLVAEVARAARDRL
+6898 DGLVTEAACAARDRL

-6919 MLQAVLVDRGAERA
+6919 MLQAVLVDRGAGRD
-6933 GVLVLVAHHLVVDSV
+6933 GVLILVAHHLVVDSV

-6963 AEPAPVGTSWR
+6963 DEPAPVGTSWR

-6986 PRVEAEITHWE
+6986 PRVEAETAHWE
-6997 HTLAGAGALRLDRA
+6997 HTLTGAGALRLDRA

-7025 PSPTTEALLTQVPGS
+7025 PSHTTEALLTQVPGS

-7066 DPDAPVVVDLESHG
+7066 DPDAPVVADLESHG

-7110 TDWGRLHQDGDALQD
+7110 ADWARLHQDGDALRD
-7125 GLKQVKEQIR
+7125 GLKQVKEQVR
-7135 AVPGDGIGFGLLRH
+7135 AVPGDGIGYGLLRH

-7171 GRRVAPATG
+7171 GRRVTPATG
-7180 APEPWTV
+7180 APEPWAV

-7252 HAGRPGAGGLTPSDV
+7252 HAGRSGAGGLTPSDV

>member
-197 VAGEEAYRGSA
+197 VAGEEVYRGSA

-450 SDERDLV
+450 PDERDLV

-585 GTPRLLLDGPAA
+585 GTPRLLLDDPAA
-597 VPETAATAPATAP
+597 VPETAATAP

-726 LRGLRRV
+726 LSGLRRV

-968 TERSGGRAP
+968 TERSAGRAP
-977 RTPHEELLRTL
+977 RTPNEELLRTL

-1069 FAQQRLW
+1069 FAQRRLW

-1486 FDTASVRTLT
+1486 FDTATVRTLT

-1530 AANRPDGAPVSPA
+1530 AANRPDGAPVSPT

-1674 PDGDATRA
+1674 PDGDATRT

-2396 VALARESRTSVFMVL
+2396 VALAGESRTSVFMVL

-2523 ATTGLGV
+2523 TSTGLGV

-2649 DATLTYGELNERANR
+2649 DGTLTYGELNERANR

-2708 PAYPAERI
+2708 PAYPTERI

-2761 GHDVTDAER
+2761 GHDVTDADR

-2807 IFTRDCAAGPG
+2807 IFTRDCAAGLG

-2860 ELATRYAATHLSLTT
+2860 ELATRHAATHLSLTT

-2939 IGSPVANTAV
+2939 IGSPVTNTAV

-2975 RGYHARPALT
+2975 RGYHARPGLT

-3074 RTVDTAA
+3074 RTVDAAA

-3186 DVFEHQTPALLARSA
+3186 DVFEHQTPALLARSP

-3262 RAVLDRH
+3262 RAVLDCH

-3319 ARSRLAPADGRML
+3319 ARTRLAPADGRML

-3857 SLPRVRPYRE
+3857 TLPRVRPYRE

-3873 ARDREAARTAWQES
+3873 ARDREAARTAWQDS
-3887 LSGLDEATLL
+3887 LAGLDEATLL
-3897 APGAGPAEAA
+3897 APTGSAEAA

-3916 RDATAALSAWARGQG
+3916 RDATAALSAWARGHG

-4105 EALVTDSDIPV
+4105 ETLITDSDIPV

-4231 RITYILGDARPAL
+4231 RITYILDDARPAL
-4244 TLTEPVNPADYENR
+4244 TLTEPVKSADYENR
-4258 PHGPLT
+4258 PHGSLT

-4383 GGEALHTDHLTA
+4383 GGEALHTDHLTT
-4395 WRAQHPHVQV
+4395 WRAQHPDVQV
-4405 VNAYGPT
+4405 INAYGPT
-4412 ESTVNITDYHLDG
+4412 ESTVNITDHHVNEDTPDG
-4425 TEEGSVPIG
+4425 PVPIG

-4450 PVPPGV
+4450 PVPPGI

-4526 ELGEIDTTLTTQ
+4526 ELGEIDTTLNNQ
-4538 PGITQAT
+4538 PGISQAT
-4545 VQLREDQPGD
+4545 VQLREDTPGD
-4555 QRLVAYVVTTDEY
+4555 QRLVAYIVTTDEY

-4614 TPTTTTGRTPRTPRE
+4614 TLTTTGRTPRTPRE
-4629 EVLCTLF
+4629 EILCTLF
-4636 AEVLGVDRVTIDD
+4636 AEILGVDRVTIDD

-4766 RTVFTEDEQGSYQ
+4766 RTVFTEDEQGAYQ

-4800 VGARLDEAVG
+4800 VGAQLDEAVG

-5136 RFLRVLEAATAL
+5136 RFLRVLETATAL

-5165 RVLVEW
+5165 RVLMEW

-5185 LITEQAHRTPDATA
+5185 LITEQAHRTPDTTA
-5199 VACGDTFL
+5199 VVCEDTSL

-5235 IALPKSLD
+5235 ITLPKSLD

-5265 PAERITY
+5265 PTERITY
-5272 ILDDARPALTITE
+5272 ILDDARPALTLTE

-5291 YENRPHGPV
+5291 YENRPDGPL

-5387 TVAQPS
+5387 TVAQPT

-5405 TTLPETASPSHTLIL
+5405 TTLPQTAAPSHTLIL

-5434 AQHPH
+5434 TQHPD
-5439 VQVINAYGPTESTV
+5439 VQIINAYGPTESTV
-5453 NITDHHLDG
+5453 NITDHH
-5462 TEEGSVPIGR
+5462 V
-5472 PFANTQVYVLD
+5472 N
-5483 AALRPVPPGVTGELY
+5483 
-5498 LAGEQLAR
+5498 
-5506 GYHGRPALTSERFV
+5506 
-5520 ANPFGDPG
+5520 
-5528 TRLYRTGDLAHWNH
+5528 
-5542 HGHLTYDGRTDHQIK
+5542 
-5557 LRGHRIELGEIDTT
+5557 
-5571 LTTQPG
+5571 
-5577 ITQATVQ
+5577 
-5584 LREDQPGD
+5584 ED
-5592 QRLVAYVVTTDEYDE
+5592 
-5607 TTLRDAVAHALPDYM
+5607 
-5622 RPTAYVTLDAL
+5622 
-5633 PLTPN
+5633 
-5638 GKLDRKALPAP
+5638 
-5649 TYTPTTTGRTPRTP
+5649 
-5663 REEILCTLFAEVLG
+5663 
-5677 VDRVT
+5677 
-5682 IDDNFFDLGG
+5682 
-5692 HSLLATRLVSRVRT
+5692 
-5706 ALHVELS
+5706 
-5713 VRQFFETPTIAGLS
+5713 
-5727 GALDQADGARAAL
+5727 
-5740 TAKPRPERIPLSYA
+5740 
-5754 QQRLWFLHQL
+5754 
-5764 EGPSATYNIP
+5764 
-5774 TTLRLTGTLDQ
+5774 
-5785 DALHAAINDLLARH
+5785 
-5799 ESLRT
+5799 
-5804 AYTEDEQG
+5804 
-5812 PRQVIREWE
+5812 
-5821 PGLLP
+5821 
-5826 LVVVDTEEGELDAR
+5826 
-5840 LSGAVHHAF
+5840 
-5849 DLTAGIP
+5849 
-5856 VRATL
+5856 
-5861 FRISEREHVLLLLIH
+5861 
-5876 HIATDAW
+5876 
-5883 SRTPLGQDLAA
+5883 
-5894 AYTARCAG
+5894 
-5902 DAPAWEPLPVQYADY
+5902 
-5917 ALWQREVLGDEADAD
+5917 
-5932 SAAGRQLAHWKERLA
+5932 
-5947 GLPEQLELPT
+5947 
-5957 DRPRPAVADQDGDRV
+5957 
-5972 AFSLDAGL
+5972 
-5980 YARLTELARST
+5980 
-5991 HSSTFMVVQAAL
+5991 
-6003 AALLTRLGAGEDI
+6003 
-6016 PIGTPVAGRTDG
+6016 
-6028 ATENL
+6028 
-6033 VGFFVNTLVLR
+6033 
-6044 TDTSGNPTFRDLLE
+6044 
-6058 KTRRTDL
+6058 
-6065 AAYAHQDLPFER
+6065 
-6077 LVEALNPVRTLAHH
+6077 
-6091 PLFQVM
+6091 
-6097 LILSTADT
+6097 
-6105 DPDASLALPGLRV
+6105 
-6118 GVERS
+6118 
-6123 RLGAA
+6123 
-6128 KVDLAFA
+6128 
-6135 LAETRDGEG
+6135 
-6144 RSTGLTGAL
+6144 
-6153 DFRTD
+6153 
-6158 LFDRSTA
+6158 
-6165 RSLVERF
+6165 
-6172 VRVLETVV
+6172 
-6180 TDPGVRLSHV
+6180 
-6190 PVLAGT
+6190 
-6196 ERHRLL
+6196 
-6202 GEGAGTALE
+6202 
-6211 DLDATLPELF
+6211 
-6221 AAQVLRTPDAPALVQ
+6221 TPD
-6236 GATTVSY
+6236 
-6243 AELDARTTRLARVLR
+6243 
-6258 QQGVRLGTPVVMLME
+6258 
-6273 RSLAHVVATLAI
+6273 
-6285 SRAGGAYVPLHDT
+6285 
-6298 YPLDRMRHVVADTA
+6298 
-6312 ATLVLADRAE
+6312 
-6322 AARAGELGARVMV
+6322 
-6335 VDEFGA
+6335 
-6341 PPGSGYVDGVPDV
+6341 
-6354 GLCPQDL
+6354 
-6361 AYVMYTS
+6361 
-6368 GSTGVP
+6368 
-6374 KGVAVTHRGVVDLV
+6374 
-6388 RDHCWRPDAHER
+6388 
-6400 VLLHAPHAFDV
+6400 
-6411 SCYEMWV
+6411 
-6418 PLVSGGTVVVAP
+6418 
-6430 PGHLD
+6430 
-6435 AAAVTDLIAAHDI
+6435 
-6448 TAIHLTAGFFRV
+6448 
-6460 VAEEAPECFAGVREV
+6460 
-6475 LTGGDVVSPAAVA
+6475 
-6488 RVLEHAPRTVLRH
+6488 
-6501 LYGPTETTLC
+6501 
-6511 VTQHEVRAPYAARG
+6511 
-6525 SLPVGRPTGNTRAYV
+6525 
-6540 LDQYLQPVPAGVPGE
+6540 
-6555 LFISGTG
+6555 
-6562 LARGYLGRPDLTSER
+6562 
-6577 FVADPYGGSGERMY
+6577 
-6591 RTGDLVR
+6591 
-6598 YNPAGELEYLARADD
+6598 
-6613 QVKIRGFRV
+6613 
-6622 ELGEIETVLS
+6622 
-6632 TRPELAQAAVIVR
+6632 
-6645 EDRPG
+6645 
-6650 DRRLVAYV
+6650 
-6658 VAAEGRAGEADP
+6658 
-6670 DALRAF
+6670 
-6676 ARQALP
+6676 
-6682 DYMVPSAF
+6682 
-6690 VVLDALPL
+6690 
-6698 TVNGKLDR
+6698 
-6706 KALPA
+6706 
-6711 PDYAAASTGRAART
+6711 
-6725 PAEEL
+6725 
-6730 LCTLFAEVLG
+6730 
-6740 LSAVGIDDGFFDLGG
+6740 
-6755 DSILSIQLVSRARAA
+6755 
-6770 GLPLA
+6770 
-6775 VRDVFEYQSTAELA
+6775 
-6789 AALAERDGDAH
+6789 
-6800 PEVDEVPPH
+6800 
-6809 GPVPL
+6809 GPVP
-6814 TPVMARVAELG
+6814 
-6825 LGGDDFNQSVVV
+6825 
-6837 ALPPAVDGDRLAG
+6837 
-6850 ALQSV
+6850 
-6855 LDHHDAL
+6855 
-6862 RLLVRPDGSAEV
+6862 
-6874 RGPGSVPAADV
+6874 
-6885 LRVVTASPGADDL
+6885 
-6898 DGLVAEVARAARDRL
+6898 
-6913 APAEGR
+6913 
-6919 MLQAVLVDRGAERA
+6919 
-6933 GVLVLVAHHLVVDSV
+6933 
-6948 TWSIVVPDLATAYRG
+6948 
-6963 AEPAPVGTSWR
+6963 
-6974 QWATSLERLATD
+6974 
-6986 PRVEAEITHWE
+6986 
-6997 HTLAGAGALRLDRA
+6997 
-7011 RDVQGEA
+7011 
-7018 GRVGLDL
+7018 
-7025 PSPTTEALLTQVPGS
+7025 
-7040 VNASVNDVLLTAFAF
+7040 
-7055 AVAEWRRGRGE
+7055 
-7066 DPDAPVVVDLESHG
+7066 
-7080 RHEDAVPGAELSRT
+7080 
-7094 AGWFTALHP
+7094 
-7103 VRLAPDV
+7103 
-7110 TDWGRLHQDGDALQD
+7110 
-7125 GLKQVKEQIR
+7125 
-7135 AVPGDGIGFGLLRH
+7135 
-7149 LNPTTGPRLAS
+7149 
-7160 LPEPDFGFNYL
+7160 
-7171 GRRVAPATG
+7171 
-7180 APEPWTV
+7180 
-7187 TGGGVAASRPAAP
+7187 
-7200 MAHAVEISAVVH
+7200 
-7212 EGADGPR
+7212 
-7219 LRAEWTYARRLV
+7219 
-7231 PDHDARL
+7231 
-7238 LAEHWFRA
+7238 
-7246 LEALVE
+7246 
-7252 HAGRPGAGGLTPSDV
+7252 
-7267 TLDSLSQ
+7267 
-7274 SEIEEFESDLES
+7274 
-7286 EWEIEQ
+7286 

>member
-135 GLSSHALFTLGGGRH
+135 GLSSHALFSLGGGRH

-197 VAGEEAYRGSA
+197 VAGEVAYRGSA

-315 RLAVDPGDSFA
+315 RLAVDPGDNFA

-450 SDERDLV
+450 PDERDLV

-558 RIAHILRDAGAMLV
+558 RIAHILRDAGAMLL

-585 GTPRLLLDGPAA
+585 GTPRLLLDDPAA
-597 VPETAATAPATAP
+597 VPETTATAPATAP
-610 GPDHPAYVIYTSGS
+610 VPDHPAYVIYTSGS

-726 LRGLRRV
+726 LSGLRRV

-968 TERSGGRAP
+968 TERSAGRAP

-1069 FAQQRLW
+1069 FAQRRLW

-1159 RTARHCFDL
+1159 RTARHRFDL

-1214 ARSAGRAPDW
+1214 ARSTGRAPDW

-1486 FDTASVRTLT
+1486 FDTATVRTLT
-1496 ERLLRL
+1496 ERMLRL

-1530 AANRPDGAPVSPA
+1530 AANRPDGAPVSPT

-1674 PDGDATRA
+1674 PDGDATRT

-2396 VALARESRTSVFMVL
+2396 VALAGESRTSVFMVL

-2523 ATTGLGV
+2523 TSTGLGV

-2649 DATLTYGELNERANR
+2649 DGTLTYGELNERANR

-2761 GHDVTDAER
+2761 GHDVTDADR

-2860 ELATRYAATHLSLTT
+2860 ELATRHAATHLSLTT

-2939 IGSPVANTAV
+2939 IGSPVTNTAV

-2975 RGYHARPALT
+2975 RGYHARPGLT
-2985 SERFVANPFGDP
+2985 SERFVANPFGGP

-3007 VRWLPDGELEYLGRV
+3007 VRWLPNGELEYLGRV

-3293 DCLVRFDAVGLDES
+3293 DCLIRFDAVGLDES

-3319 ARSRLAPADGRML
+3319 ARTRLAPADGRML

-3398 RTEEELEHWRS
+3398 RTEEELGHWRS

-3513 YPVRLAPP
+3513 YPVRMAPP

-3651 LRRLVEEARQPGA
+3651 LRRLVEEARRPGA

-4116 ARLDTLDPAERE
+4116 ARLDTLDPAERQ

-4158 DATAVA
+4158 DTTAVA

-4220 YLPIDPDYPAE
+4220 YLPIDPDYPTE
-4231 RITYILGDARPAL
+4231 RITYILDDAQPAL
-4244 TLTEPVNPADYENR
+4244 TLTEPMNPADHHNA
-4258 PHGPLT
+4258 PDGPLT
-4264 DAERRSPWSP
+4264 DAERPSPWSP

-4303 LHRARRTY
+4303 LHRARTTY

-4354 PSLIKA
+4354 PNLIKA

-4383 GGEALHTDHLTA
+4383 GGEALHTDHLAT

-4405 VNAYGPT
+4405 INAYGPT
-4412 ESTVNITDYHLDG
+4412 ESTVNITDHHVNEDTPDG
-4425 TEEGSVPIG
+4425 PVPIG

-4450 PVPPGV
+4450 PVPPGI

-4469 GYHGRPALTSERFVA
+4469 GYHGRTALTAERFTA
-4484 NPFGDPGTRLY
+4484 NPHSTPGARMY

-4526 ELGEIDTTLTTQ
+4526 ELGEIDTTLNNQ

-4545 VQLREDQPGD
+4545 VQLREDTPGD
-4555 QRLVAYVVTTDEY
+4555 QRLVAY
-4568 DAEAT
+4568 
-4573 TAALRGR
+4573 L
-4580 LPDYMVPTAYVT
+4580 
-4592 LDALP
+4592 
-4597 LTPNGKLD
+4597 
-4605 RKALPAPTY
+4605 
-4614 TPTTTTGRTPRTPRE
+4614 
-4629 EVLCTLF
+4629 
-4636 AEVLGVDRVTIDD
+4636 
-4649 NFFDLGGHSLLATR
+4649 
-4663 LVSRTRTA
+4663 
-4671 LHVELSIR
+4671 
-4679 QLFETPTVAGL
+4679 
-4690 ADALD
+4690 
-4695 TSGTV
+4695 
-4700 RTALTAKPRPER
+4700 
-4712 IPLSYAQQ
+4712 
-4720 RLWFLHQ
+4720 
-4727 LEGPSATY
+4727 
-4735 NTVLTLR
+4735 
-4742 LDGTLDVE
+4742 
-4750 ALRAAIGDVVA
+4750 
-4761 RHESL
+4761 
-4766 RTVFTEDEQGSYQ
+4766 
-4779 IVLPVE
+4779 
-4785 AASTPFTVVDVTEEE
+4785 
-4800 VGARLDEAVG
+4800 
-4810 HRFDLAQELP
+4810 
-4820 ARTSLFRVSERE
+4820 
-4832 HVLLLLI
+4832 
-4839 HHIASDAWS
+4839 
-4848 RAPLAQ
+4848 
-4854 DLTAAYAARVRS
+4854 
-4866 EAPAWAPL
+4866 
-4874 AVQYADYALWQQ
+4874 
-4886 EILGDESDADSLAGR
+4886 
-4901 QLDYWKQQLAG
+4901 
-4912 LPEQLDLPTDRPR
+4912 
-4925 PAVAGYSGDRI
+4925 
-4936 PFTVPAELH
+4936 
-4945 TRLTEL
+4945 
-4951 ARATNTSA
+4951 
-4959 FMVIQAAVAVL
+4959 
-4970 LTRLGAGED
+4970 
-4979 IPIGT
+4979 
-4984 PVAGRTDDAADD
+4984 
-4996 LIGLFINTL
+4996 
-5005 VLRTD
+5005 
-5010 TAGDPSFRRLLDRV
+5010 
-5024 RDTDLAAYAHQ
+5024 
-5035 DLPFERLVE
+5035 
-5044 ALNPTRTL
+5044 
-5052 SHHPLFQVL
+5052 
-5061 LTFNNTDHEGALK
+5061 
-5074 DIAGLPGLAVTL
+5074 
-5086 REVQRTSSKFDL
+5086 
-5098 SFGFA
+5098 
-5103 ESFDASRRP
+5103 
-5112 QGIEAALDF
+5112 
-5121 STELLDRDSAQAIAD
+5121 
-5136 RFLRVLEAATAL
+5136 
-5148 PDRPIG
+5148 
-5154 TIDLMDAAERE
+5154 
-5165 RVLVEW
+5165 
-5171 NGPRTEL
+5171 
-5178 PGTPLHE
+5178 
-5185 LITEQAHRTPDATA
+5185 
-5199 VACGDTFL
+5199 
-5207 TYAELDARANQLARH
+5207 
-5222 LLEQGVGAEDFVA
+5222 
-5235 IALPKSLD
+5235 
-5243 AITSMLAVLKTGAAY
+5243 
-5258 LPIDPDY
+5258 
-5265 PAERITY
+5265 
-5272 ILDDARPALTITE
+5272 
-5285 PVNPAD
+5285 
-5291 YENRPHGPV
+5291 
-5300 TDAERRS
+5300 
-5307 PWSPRHAAYMIYTS
+5307 
-5321 GSTGRPKGVII
+5321 
-5332 EHHAL
+5332 
-5337 ATYLHRARRTYTAMN
+5337 
-5352 GDTVLHSPLAFDLTI
+5352 
-5367 TALWTPLTAG
+5367 
-5377 GTVHLTSLEE
+5377 
-5387 TVAQPS
+5387 
-5393 LIKATPSHLPLL
+5393 
-5405 TTLPETASPSHTLIL
+5405 
-5420 GGEALHTDHLTAWR
+5420 
-5434 AQHPH
+5434 
-5439 VQVINAYGPTESTV
+5439 
-5453 NITDHHLDG
+5453 
-5462 TEEGSVPIGR
+5462 
-5472 PFANTQVYVLD
+5472 
-5483 AALRPVPPGVTGELY
+5483 
-5498 LAGEQLAR
+5498 
-5506 GYHGRPALTSERFV
+5506 
-5520 ANPFGDPG
+5520 
-5528 TRLYRTGDLAHWNH
+5528 
-5542 HGHLTYDGRTDHQIK
+5542 
-5557 LRGHRIELGEIDTT
+5557 
-5571 LTTQPG
+5571 
-5577 ITQATVQ
+5577 
-5584 LREDQPGD
+5584 
-5592 QRLVAYVVTTDEYDE
+5592 VTTDEYDE

-5622 RPTAYVTLDAL
+5622 RPTAYITLDAL

-5638 GKLDRKALPAP
+5638 GKLDRKALPTP

-5677 VDRVT
+5677 VGDVT

-5774 TTLRLTGTLDQ
+5774 TTLRLTGVLDQ

-5840 LSGAVHHAF
+5840 LSGAVHHTF

-5980 YARLTELARST
+5980 YARLAELARST

-6202 GEGAGTALE
+6202 GEGAGPALE

-6258 QQGVRLGTPVVMLME
+6258 QQGVRPGTPVVMLME

-6540 LDQYLQPVPAGVPGE
+6540 LDQYLQPVPSGVPGE

-6632 TRPELAQAAVIVR
+6632 TRPELAQAAVVVR

-6837 ALPPAVDGDRLAG
+6837 SLPPAVDDDRLAG
-6850 ALQSV
+6850 ALQRV

-6885 LRVVTASPGADDL
+6885 LRVVTGSPGADDL

-6913 APAEGR
+6913 SPAEGR
-6919 MLQAVLVDRGAERA
+6919 MLQAVLVGRGAERA